1 MLKKLPKIKRK
12 KSALNSLNQLNPC
25 ANNKNII
32 NSKRMKI
39 KHTLLSVL
47 FLVFLVSWDSEDK
60 RVLNIAGDW
69 TVQLDSTDIGLKNGW
84 QNLNFKQPIK
94 LPGTTD
100 DAGIGVPNKLKPS
113 LEKLQMSH
121 LTRKNSYL
129 GAAWYTREITV
140 PKDWKGKQFI
150 LKLERVIWKT
160 TVWIDGKQIETEQ
173 NSLIAPHYFDL
184 THYLIAGKTQRLTIR
199 IDNRKQFDISVDN
212 MAHAYTN
219 ETQIIWNGIIG
230 KMEIEAFDVVRIANV
245 QVNPDIISAKAK
257 LKLTINNASKKTEKG
272 VLNIKAINK
281 KSKVEITALQK
292 AIQIKTGESV
302 VDLDYDMGKDVKLW
316 SEFSPELYE
325 IKAELKVG
333 KNNSQKTVDF
343 GMRHFSKKGSV
354 LTNNDQPVFLRGTLE
369 CDIFPLTG
377 HAPMDKEGWRKVFGA
392 AKNWGLNHLRFHS
405 WCPPEA
411 AFEVADEMGF
421 YLQVELPV
429 WSLKIG
435 EDQKT
440 TDFLYAEAQ
449 HMINEYGNHPSFCM
463 WSMGNELQGDM
474 TVLTKLMNSLKAKD
488 DRHLYTTTSFTFE
501 KEHGVWPEPED
512 DFFITQWTK
521 KGWVRGQGVFN
532 SESPTF
538 NKDYVASV
546 EGMTVPLITHE
557 IGQYAVYPKI
567 DEISKY
573 TGVLEP
579 INFKSVKEDLER
591 KGLIAK
597 AADYTKASGKL
608 AVILYKEEIERAL
621 KTAGISGFQLL
632 DLHDF
637 PGQGTAL
644 VGLLDAF
651 WDSKGLISAEEF
663 RSFSAPVVPLL
674 RFAKATHL
682 NNESF
687 TASLDVSN
695 YSDKNL
701 NNQEIEWSITEGE
714 NVIASGST
722 KANITI
728 GYNHKLLELNESL
741 QKITKASKL
750 TVKVNL
756 KGSEYKNQWNIWVY
770 PQKQKIDYGKVVYTR
785 NPDEAYKL
793 LSAGKTVLLNPDW
806 KKISGIEGKFVP
818 VFWSPVHFPKQ
829 AGTMGVLCNPS
840 HKALA
845 EFPTDMNTDW
855 QWWNLNVNSTTLITD
870 PIIGGKP
877 IVEMVDNFA
886 NNRKLASL
894 FEGSVKSGKLV
905 IASFDLNTDLDN
917 RPVAKQMLVSILKYM
932 NSTSFNPAIIENPEV
947 LKTVLAN
954 QKEKDK
960 EAATSIY

>member
-1 MLKKLPKIKRK
+1 
-12 KSALNSLNQLNPC
+12 
-25 ANNKNII
+25 
-32 NSKRMKI
+32 MKI
-39 KHTLLSVL
+39 KPIITAVLLLL
-47 FLVFLVSWDSEDK
+47 FLSSWDSKDK
-60 RVLNIAGDW
+60 LIMNIAGDW

-84 QNLNFKQPIK
+84 QNMSFKQLMK
-94 LPGTTD
+94 LPGITD
-100 DAGIGVPNKLKPS
+100 DAGLGVPNKLKPS

-140 PKDWKGKQFI
+140 PNNWKGKEFI

-160 TVWIDGKQIETEQ
+160 NVWIDGKEVLGEQ

-184 THYLIAGKTQRLTIR
+184 TKYLTAGKTHRITIR
-199 IDNRKQFDISVDN
+199 VDNRKLFDISVDN

-219 ETQIIWNGIIG
+219 QTQIMWNGIIG
-230 KMEIEAFDVVRIANV
+230 KMEIEAFDAVRIANL
-245 QVNPDIISAKAK
+245 QVKPEISTGSAKVKVTLNNSAK
-257 LKLTINNASKKTEKG
+257 NTKGILSITAVNKKTKIS
-272 VLNIKAINK
+272 VA
-281 KSKVEITALQK
+281 TFQK
-292 AIQIKTGESV
+292 EIQIKTGESIV
-302 VDLDYDMGKDVKLW
+302 EADYNMGKDIKLW

-325 IKAELKVG
+325 LKAELKAG
-333 KNNSQKTVDF
+333 KNNSNASVDF
-343 GMRHFSKKGSV
+343 GMRSFSRKGSV
-354 LTNNDQPVFLRGTLE
+354 LTNNNEPVFLRGTLE
-369 CDIFPLTG
+369 CNIFPLTG
-377 HAPMDKEGWRKVFGA
+377 HPPMDKEGWRKVFGT
-392 AKNWGLNHLRFHS
+392 AKDWGLNHLRFHS
-405 WCPPEA
+405 WCPPQA

-429 WSLKIG
+429 WVLKIG
-435 EDQKT
+435 QDQKT

-449 HMINEYGNHPSFCM
+449 RMIDEYGNHPSFCM

-474 TVLTKLMNSLKAKD
+474 TVLTKLMNSLRAKD

-501 KEHGVWPEPED
+501 KGHGDWPEPED

-538 NKDYVASV
+538 NKDYVTSV
-546 EGMTVPLITHE
+546 EGMTVPLVTHE

-591 KGLIAK
+591 KGLINK

-663 RSFSAPVVPLL
+663 RKFSAPVVPLL
-674 RFAKATHL
+674 RFAKATYT
-682 NNESF
+682 NDEFF
-687 TASLDVSN
+687 TASLDISN
-695 YSDKNL
+695 YSDTVLKD
-701 NNQEIEWSITEGE
+701 QEIEWSINDGNT
-714 NVIASGST
+714 VVASGNT
-722 KANITI
+722 KSAVSI
-728 GYNHKLLELNESL
+728 GYNHKILDINESL
-741 QKITKASKL
+741 QKITKAAKL
-750 TVKVNL
+750 TVTVNL
-756 KGSEYKNQWNIWVY
+756 KGTNYKNQWNIWVY
-770 PQKQKIDYGKVVYTR
+770 PQKQVVDYGKVVYTR
-785 NPDEAYKL
+785 SLDEAYKL
-793 LSAGKTVLLNPDW
+793 LKAGKKVLLNPDW
-806 KKISGIEGKFVP
+806 KKIKGIEGKFVP

-840 HKALA
+840 HKALSD
-845 EFPTDMNTDW
+845 FPTDMNTDW
-855 QWWNLNVNSTTLITD
+855 QWWDLNVNSTTLITD
-870 PIIGGKP
+870 GIEGGSP

-894 FEGSVKSGKLV
+894 FEGSVGSGKLV
-905 IASFDLNTDLDN
+905 IASFDLTTDLDK
-917 RPVAKQMLVSILKYM
+917 RPVAKQMLISILKYM
-932 NSTSFNPAIIENPEV
+932 NSETFKPELIKNPEV
-947 LKTVLAN
+947 LKSILAE
-954 QKEKDK
+954 QKEKGK

>member
-1 MLKKLPKIKRK
+1 
-12 KSALNSLNQLNPC
+12 
-25 ANNKNII
+25 
-32 NSKRMKI
+32 MKI
-39 KHTLLSVL
+39 KYIITSVL
-47 FLVFLVSWDSEDK
+47 FLLSLTSWYSVDEQVID
-60 RVLNIAGDW
+60 IAGDW

-84 QNLNFKQPIK
+84 QNMAFKQLMK

-100 DAGIGVPNKLKPS
+100 DAGLGVANTLKPS
-113 LEKLQMSH
+113 LDKLQMSH

-140 PKDWKGKQFI
+140 PDNWKGEEFI
-150 LKLERVIWKT
+150 LKLERVIWQTK
-160 TVWIDGKQIETEQ
+160 VWIDGKEVETEQ

-184 THYLIAGKTQRLTIR
+184 TKYLTVGKINRITIR
-199 IDNRKQFDISVDN
+199 VDNRKLFDISVDN

-230 KMEIEAFDVVRIANV
+230 KMEIEAFDVIRIANL
-245 QVNPDIISAKAK
+245 QVKPDVSSAKAK
-257 LKLTINNASKKTEKG
+257 LVFTLNNSTKKTAKG
-272 VLNIKAINK
+272 VLTITAVNK
-281 KSKVEITALQK
+281 KSKIAVETLQKEVQVKALQ
-292 AIQIKTGESV
+292 SV
-302 VDLDYDMGKDVKLW
+302 VEVDYDMGKDAKLW

-325 IKAELKVG
+325 LKAELKAG
-333 KNNSQKTVDF
+333 KNKSQTSVDF
-343 GMRHFSKKGSV
+343 GMRKFSKKGSV
-354 LTNNDQPVFLRGTLE
+354 LTINGQPVFLRGTLE

-377 HAPMDKEGWRKVFGA
+377 HTPMEKEGWRKVFGT

-429 WSLKIG
+429 WILKIG

-449 HMINEYGNHPSFCM
+449 RMIDEYGNHPSFCM

-501 KEHGVWPEPED
+501 KEYGVWPEPED

-538 NKDYVASV
+538 DKDYVASV

-567 DEISKY
+567 DEIPKY

-591 KGLIAK
+591 KGLINK
-597 AADYTKASGKL
+597 AADYTQASGKL

-651 WDSKGLISAEEF
+651 WDSKGLITAEEF
-663 RSFSAPVVPLL
+663 RQFSAPVVPLM
-674 RFAKATHL
+674 RFSKATYT
-682 NNESF
+682 NDESF

-695 YSDKNL
+695 YSDNSL
-701 NNQEIEWSITEGE
+701 NDKEIEWSISDD
-714 NVIASGST
+714 NSVMASGSA
-722 KANITI
+722 KATIAI
-728 GYNHKLLELNESL
+728 GYNHKILDLNESL

-750 TVKVNL
+750 TIKINL
-756 KGSEYKNQWNIWVY
+756 KGTNYKNQWNIWVY
-770 PQKQKIDYGKVVYTR
+770 PQKQTIDYGKVVYTR
-785 NPDEAYKL
+785 SLDEAYKL
-793 LSAGKTVLLNPDW
+793 LIAGKKVLLNPDW
-806 KKISGIEGKFVP
+806 KKIKGIEGKFIP

-840 HKALA
+840 NKALVD
-845 EFPTDMNTDW
+845 FPTDMNTDW
-855 QWWNLNVNSTTLITD
+855 QWWDLNVNSTTLITD
-870 PIIGGKP
+870 GIVGGNP

-894 FEGSVKSGKLV
+894 FEGSIGSGKLV
-905 IASFDLNTDLDN
+905 VASFDLATDLDK
-917 RPVAKQMLVSILKYM
+917 RPVAKQMLISILNYM
-932 NSTSFNPAIIENPEV
+932 NGVSFNPEAIKNPEI
-947 LKTVLAN
+947 LKSILGD
-954 QKEKDK
+954 QKEKGK

>member
-1 MLKKLPKIKRK
+1 
-12 KSALNSLNQLNPC
+12 
-25 ANNKNII
+25 
-32 NSKRMKI
+32 MKI
-39 KHTLLSVL
+39 KYIITAVICLL
-47 FLVFLVSWDSEDK
+47 FLSSWDSREKMVID
-60 RVLNIAGDW
+60 IAGEW
-69 TVQLDSTDIGLKNGW
+69 SVQLDSTDSGQKNGW
-84 QNLNFKQPIK
+84 QNMSFKQLMK

-100 DAGIGVPNKLKPS
+100 DAGLGVPNKLKPS

-140 PKDWKGKQFI
+140 PNNWKGKEFI

-160 TVWIDGKQIETEQ
+160 NVWIDGNELPSEQ

-184 THYLIAGKTQRLTIR
+184 TKYITAGKTHRITIR
-199 IDNRKQFDISVDN
+199 VDNRKLFDISVDN
-212 MAHAYTN
+212 MAHSYTN

-230 KMEIEAFDVVRIANV
+230 RMEIEAFDAVRIANL
-245 QVNPDIISAKAK
+245 QVKPEISTGSAKVK
-257 LKLTINNASKKTEKG
+257 VTLNNSSKNTKGILSITAVNKKTKIS
-272 VLNIKAINK
+272 VA
-281 KSKVEITALQK
+281 ALQK
-292 AIQIKTGESV
+292 EIQIKTGESV
-302 VDLDYDMGKDVKLW
+302 VEVDYNMGKDIKLW

-325 IKAELKVG
+325 LKAELKAG
-333 KNNSQKTVDF
+333 KNQSNSSVDF
-343 GMRHFSKKGSV
+343 GMRSFSRKGSV
-354 LTNNDQPVFLRGTLE
+354 LTNNNEPVFLRGTLE

-377 HAPMDKEGWRKVFGA
+377 HPPMDKEGWRKVFGTA
-392 AKNWGLNHLRFHS
+392 RNWGLNHLRFHS
-405 WCPPEA
+405 WCPPQA

-435 EDQKT
+435 QDQKT

-449 HMINEYGNHPSFCM
+449 RMINEYGNHPSFCM

-474 TVLTKLMNSLKAKD
+474 TVLTKLMNSLRAKD

-501 KEHGVWPEPED
+501 KGHGDWPEPED

-546 EGMTVPLITHE
+546 EGMTVPLVTHE

-591 KGLIAK
+591 KGLISK

-663 RSFSAPVVPLL
+663 RQFSAPVVPLL
-674 RFAKATHL
+674 RFAKATYT
-682 NNESF
+682 NDESF
-687 TASLDVSN
+687 TASLDISN
-695 YSDKNL
+695 YSDAVLKD
-701 NNQEIEWSITEGE
+701 QEIEWSINDGNT
-714 NVIASGST
+714 VVASGNT
-722 KANITI
+722 KSAVSI
-728 GYNHKLLELNESL
+728 GYNHKILDINESL
-741 QKITKASKL
+741 QKITKAAKL
-750 TVKVNL
+750 TVTVNL
-756 KGSEYKNQWNIWVY
+756 KGTNYKNQWNIWVY
-770 PQKQKIDYGKVVYTR
+770 PQKQTLDYGKVVYTR
-785 NPDEAYKL
+785 SLDEAYKFL
-793 LSAGKTVLLNPDW
+793 KAGKKVLLNPDW
-806 KKISGIEGKFVP
+806 KKIKGIEGKFVP

-845 EFPTDMNTDW
+845 DFPTDMNTDW
-855 QWWNLNVNSTTLITD
+855 QWWDLNVNSTTLITD
-870 PIIGGKP
+870 GVEGGSP

-894 FEGSVKSGKLV
+894 FEGSVGTGKLV
-905 IASFDLNTDLDN
+905 IASFDLATDLDK
-917 RPVAKQMLVSILKYM
+917 RPVAKQMLISILKYM
-932 NSTSFNPAIIENPEV
+932 NSESFNPEAIKNPDV
-947 LKTVLAN
+947 LKSVLTE
-954 QKEKDK
+954 QKEKGK
-960 EAATSIY
+960 EDAKSIY

>member
-1 MLKKLPKIKRK
+1 
-12 KSALNSLNQLNPC
+12 
-25 ANNKNII
+25 
-32 NSKRMKI
+32 MKI
-39 KHTLLSVL
+39 KHIITSVL
-47 FLVFLVSWDSEDK
+47 LLLFLSSWDSREKTVMD
-60 RVLNIAGDW
+60 IAGEW
-69 TVQLDSTDIGLKNGW
+69 TVQLDSTDIGQKNGW
-84 QNLNFKQPIK
+84 QNMSFKQLIK

-100 DAGIGVPNKLKPS
+100 DAGLGIPNKLKPS

-129 GAAWYTREITV
+129 GAAWYTREISV
-140 PKDWKGKQFI
+140 PKNWKKKELI

-160 TVWIDGKQIETEQ
+160 NVWIDGKEVLGEQ

-184 THYLIAGKTQRLTIR
+184 TKYLTAGKTHRITIR
-199 IDNRKQFDISVDN
+199 VDNRKLFDISVDN

-219 ETQIIWNGIIG
+219 QTQIMWNGIIG
-230 KMEIEAFDVVRIANV
+230 KMEIEAFDAVRIANL
-245 QVNPDIISAKAK
+245 QVKPEISTGIAKVK
-257 LKLTINNASKKTEKG
+257 VVLKNSTKNSKGILSLTAVNKKTKIS
-272 VLNIKAINK
+272 VA
-281 KSKVEITALQK
+281 VLQK
-292 AIQIKTGESV
+292 EIQIKTGESV
-302 VDLDYDMGKDVKLW
+302 VEADYNMGKDVKLW

-325 IKAELKVG
+325 LKAELKAG
-333 KNNSQKTVDF
+333 KNNSNASVDF
-343 GMRHFSKKGSV
+343 GMRSFSKKGSV
-354 LTNNDQPVFLRGTLE
+354 LTINDQPVFLRGTLE
-369 CDIFPLTG
+369 CNIFPLTG
-377 HAPMDKEGWRKVFGA
+377 HPPMDKDGWRKVFGT
-392 AKNWGLNHLRFHS
+392 AKEWGLNHLRFHS
-405 WCPPEA
+405 WCPPQA

-429 WSLKIG
+429 WTLKIG
-435 EDQKT
+435 QDQKT

-449 HMINEYGNHPSFCM
+449 RMINEYGNHPSFCM

-474 TVLTKLMNSLKAKD
+474 TVLTKLMISLRVKD

-501 KEHGVWPEPED
+501 KGHGDWPEPED

-521 KGWVRGQGVFN
+521 KGWVRGQGIFN

-546 EGMTVPLITHE
+546 EGMTVPLVTHE

-591 KGLIAK
+591 KGLISK

-663 RSFSAPVVPLL
+663 RQFSASVVPLL
-674 RFAKATHL
+674 RFPKATFT
-682 NNESF
+682 NDEFF
-687 TASLDVSN
+687 TASLDISN
-695 YSDKNL
+695 YSDSVLKD
-701 NNQEIEWSITEGE
+701 QEIEWSINDGNTI
-714 NVIASGST
+714 VASGNT
-722 KANITI
+722 KSAISI
-728 GYNHKLLELNESL
+728 GYNHKILDINESL
-741 QKITKASKL
+741 QKITKATKL
-750 TVKVNL
+750 TVTVNL
-756 KGSEYKNQWNIWVY
+756 KGTNYKNQWNIWIY
-770 PQKQKIDYGKVVYTR
+770 PQKQNIDYGKVVYTR
-785 NPDEAYKL
+785 SLEEAYKL
-793 LSAGKTVLLNPDW
+793 LKAGKKVLLNPDW
-806 KKISGIEGKFVP
+806 KKIKGIEGKFVP

-845 EFPTDMNTDW
+845 DFPTDINTDW
-855 QWWNLNVNSTTLITD
+855 QWWDLNVNSTTLITD
-870 PIIGGKP
+870 GIEGGSP

-894 FEGSVKSGKLV
+894 FEGTVGSGKLV
-905 IASFDLNTDLDN
+905 IASFDLATNLDK
-917 RPVAKQMLVSILKYM
+917 RPVAKQMLISILKYM
-932 NSTSFNPAIIENPEV
+932 NSESFNPEAIKNSEILKSV
-947 LKTVLAN
+947 LTE
-954 QKEKDK
+954 QKEKGK
-960 EAATSIY
+960 EDAKSIY

>member
-1 MLKKLPKIKRK
+1 
-12 KSALNSLNQLNPC
+12 
-25 ANNKNII
+25 
-32 NSKRMKI
+32 MKI
-39 KHTLLSVL
+39 KYIITSVL
-47 FLVFLVSWDSEDK
+47 FLLSLTSWYSVDEQVID
-60 RVLNIAGDW
+60 IAGDW

-84 QNLNFKQPIK
+84 QNMAFKQLMK

-100 DAGIGVPNKLKPS
+100 DAGLGVANTLKPS
-113 LEKLQMSH
+113 LDKLQMSH

-140 PKDWKGKQFI
+140 PDNWKGEEFI
-150 LKLERVIWKT
+150 LKLERVIWQTK
-160 TVWIDGKQIETEQ
+160 VWIDGKEVETEQ

-184 THYLIAGKTQRLTIR
+184 TKYLTVGKINRITIR
-199 IDNRKQFDISVDN
+199 VDNRKLFDISVDN

-230 KMEIEAFDVVRIANV
+230 KMEIEAFDVIRIANL
-245 QVNPDIISAKAK
+245 QVKPDVSSAKAK
-257 LKLTINNASKKTEKG
+257 LVFTLNNSTKKTAKG
-272 VLNIKAINK
+272 VLTITAVNK
-281 KSKVEITALQK
+281 KSKIAVETLQKEVQVKALQ
-292 AIQIKTGESV
+292 SV
-302 VDLDYDMGKDVKLW
+302 VEVDYDMGKDAKLW

-325 IKAELKVG
+325 LKAELKAG
-333 KNNSQKTVDF
+333 KNKSQTSVDF
-343 GMRHFSKKGSV
+343 GMRKFSKKGSV
-354 LTNNDQPVFLRGTLE
+354 LTINGQPVFLRGTLE

-377 HAPMDKEGWRKVFGA
+377 HAPMEKEGWRKVFGT

-429 WSLKIG
+429 WILKIG

-449 HMINEYGNHPSFCM
+449 RMIDEYGNHPSFCM

-501 KEHGVWPEPED
+501 KEYGVWPEPED

-538 NKDYVASV
+538 DKDYVASV

-567 DEISKY
+567 DEIPKY

-591 KGLIAK
+591 KGLINK
-597 AADYTKASGKL
+597 AADYTQASGKL

-651 WDSKGLISAEEF
+651 WDSKGLITAEEF
-663 RSFSAPVVPLL
+663 RQFSAPVVPLM
-674 RFAKATHL
+674 RFSKATYT
-682 NNESF
+682 NDESF

-695 YSDKNL
+695 YSDNSL
-701 NNQEIEWSITEGE
+701 NDKEIEWSISDD
-714 NVIASGST
+714 NSVMASGSA
-722 KANITI
+722 KATIAI
-728 GYNHKLLELNESL
+728 GYNHKILDLNESL

-750 TVKVNL
+750 TIKINL
-756 KGSEYKNQWNIWVY
+756 KGTNYKNQWNIWVY
-770 PQKQKIDYGKVVYTR
+770 PQKQTIDYGKVVYTR
-785 NPDEAYKL
+785 SLDEAYKL
-793 LSAGKTVLLNPDW
+793 LIAGKKVLLNPDW
-806 KKISGIEGKFVP
+806 KKIKGIEGKFIP

-840 HKALA
+840 NKALVD
-845 EFPTDMNTDW
+845 FPTDMNTDW
-855 QWWNLNVNSTTLITD
+855 QWWDLNVNSTTLITD
-870 PIIGGKP
+870 GIVGGNP

-894 FEGSVKSGKLV
+894 FEGSIGSGKLV
-905 IASFDLNTDLDN
+905 VASFDLATDLDK
-917 RPVAKQMLVSILKYM
+917 RPVAKQMLISILNYM
-932 NSTSFNPAIIENPEV
+932 NGVSFNPEAIKNPEI
-947 LKTVLAN
+947 LKSILVD
-954 QKEKDK
+954 QKEKGK

>member
-1 MLKKLPKIKRK
+1 MKI
-12 KSALNSLNQLNPC
+12 
-25 ANNKNII
+25 KNII
-32 NSKRMKI
+32 
-39 KHTLLSVL
+39 TALLL
-47 FLVFLVSWDSEDK
+47 LIFLSSWDSREKTVMD
-60 RVLNIAGDW
+60 ISGEW
-69 TVQLDSTDIGLKNGW
+69 TVQLDSTDSGLKNGW
-84 QNLNFKQPIK
+84 QNMSFKQLMK

-100 DAGIGVPNKLKPS
+100 DAGLGVPNKLKLG

-129 GAAWYTREITV
+129 GAAWYSREISV
-140 PKDWKGKQFI
+140 PNNWKGKEFI

-160 TVWIDGKQIETEQ
+160 NVWIDGNELPAEQ

-184 THYLIAGKTQRLTIR
+184 TKYLTAGKTHRITIR
-199 IDNRKQFDISVDN
+199 VDNRKLFDISVDN

-230 KMEIEAFDVVRIANV
+230 KMEIEAFDAVRIANV
-245 QVNPDIISAKAK
+245 QVKPEISTGTAKVKVTLNNSTKSTKGILSITAVNKKTKISVAK
-257 LKLTINNASKKTEKG
+257 L
-272 VLNIKAINK
+272 
-281 KSKVEITALQK
+281 QK
-292 AIQIKTGESV
+292 EIQIKTGESIV
-302 VDLDYDMGKDVKLW
+302 EADYNMGKDLKLW

-325 IKAELKVG
+325 LKTELKAG
-333 KNNSQKTVDF
+333 KNNSEASVDF
-343 GMRHFSKKGSV
+343 GMRSFSRKGSV
-354 LTNNDQPVFLRGTLE
+354 LTINEQPVFLRGTLE

-377 HAPMDKEGWRKVFGA
+377 HPPMDKEGWRKVFGT
-392 AKNWGLNHLRFHS
+392 AKDWGLNHLRFHS
-405 WCPPEA
+405 WCPPQA

-435 EDQKT
+435 QDQKT

-449 HMINEYGNHPSFCM
+449 RMINEYGNHPSFCM

-474 TVLTKLMNSLKAKD
+474 TVLTKLMNSLRAKD

-501 KEHGVWPEPED
+501 KGHGDWPEPED

-546 EGMTVPLITHE
+546 EGMTVPLVTHE

-591 KGLIAK
+591 KGLISK

-651 WDSKGLISAEEF
+651 WDSKGLISAEDF
-663 RSFSAPVVPLL
+663 RQFSAPVVPLL
-674 RFAKATHL
+674 RFSKAAYT
-682 NNESF
+682 NDESF
-687 TASLDVSN
+687 TASLDISN
-695 YSDKNL
+695 YSDAVLKD
-701 NNQEIEWSITEGE
+701 QEIEWSINDGNT
-714 NVIASGST
+714 VVASGNT
-722 KANITI
+722 KAVVSI
-728 GYNHKLLELNESL
+728 GYNHKLLDVNETL
-741 QKITKASKL
+741 QKIIKATKL
-750 TVKVNL
+750 TVTVNL
-756 KGSEYKNQWNIWVY
+756 KGTNYKNQWNIWVY
-770 PQKQKIDYGKVVYTR
+770 PQKQVIDYGKVVYTR
-785 NPDEAYKL
+785 SLDEAYKL
-793 LSAGKTVLLNPDW
+793 LKAGKKVLLNPDW
-806 KKISGIEGKFVP
+806 KKIKGIEGKFVP

-829 AGTMGVLCNPS
+829 AGTMGMLCNPS

-845 EFPTDMNTDW
+845 DFPTDMNTDW
-855 QWWNLNVNSTTLITD
+855 QWWDLNVNSTTLITD
-870 PIIGGKP
+870 AIEGGNP

-894 FEGSVKSGKLV
+894 FEGSVGTGKLV
-905 IASFDLNTDLDN
+905 IASFDLAADLDK
-917 RPVAKQMLVSILKYM
+917 RPVAKQMLISILKYM
-932 NSTSFNPAIIENPEV
+932 NSESFNPIAIKNPEILKSV
-947 LKTVLAN
+947 LTE
-954 QKEKDK
+954 QKQKGK
-960 EAATSIY
+960 EDAKSIY

>member
-1 MLKKLPKIKRK
+1 MQIKY
-12 KSALNSLNQLNPC
+12 
-25 ANNKNII
+25 II
-32 NSKRMKI
+32 
-39 KHTLLSVL
+39 TAFCCLFFLS
-47 FLVFLVSWDSEDK
+47 SWDSRDK
-60 RVLNIAGDW
+60 WVMNIAGEW
-69 TVQLDSTDIGLKNGW
+69 TVQLDSTNSGLKNGW
-84 QNLNFKQPIK
+84 QNMNFKQLMK

-129 GAAWYTREITV
+129 GAAWYTREITI
-140 PKDWKGKQFI
+140 PKDWKGKELI

-160 TVWIDGKQIETEQ
+160 NVWIDGKELQAEQ

-184 THYLIAGKTQRLTIR
+184 SKYLTAGKTHRLTIR
-199 IDNRKQFDISVDN
+199 IDNRKLFDISVDN

-230 KMEIEAFDVVRIANV
+230 KMEIEAFDAIKIANL
-245 QVNPDIISAKAK
+245 QVKPEISTGKAK
-257 LKLTINNASKKTEKG
+257 VKVVLANNTKKTTKG
-272 VLNIKAINK
+272 VLSITAVNK
-281 KSKVEITALQK
+281 KSNVAVGTIEKE
-292 AIQIKTGESV
+292 IQIKTGESAV
-302 VDLDYDMGKDVKLW
+302 EVDYDMGKNVKLW
-316 SEFSPELYE
+316 SEFSPEVYE
-325 IKAELKVG
+325 LKAELKAG
-333 KNNSQKTVDF
+333 KNTSNASEDF
-343 GMRHFSKKGSV
+343 GMRSFSRKGAV
-354 LTNNDQPVFLRGTLE
+354 LTINNQPVFLRGTLE

-377 HAPMDKEGWRKVFGA
+377 HAPMDKDGWRKVFGT
-392 AKNWGLNHLRFHS
+392 AKDWGLNHLRFHS

-429 WSLKIG
+429 WVLKIG
-435 EDQKT
+435 QDQKT

-449 HMINEYGNHPSFCM
+449 RMINEYGNHPSFCM

-474 TVLTKLMNSLKAKD
+474 TVLTKLMNSLRAQD
-488 DRHLYTTTSFTFE
+488 NRHLYTTTSFTFE
-501 KEHGVWPEPED
+501 KGHGDWPEPED

-546 EGMTVPLITHE
+546 EGMTVPLVTHE

-567 DEISKY
+567 DEIAKY

-591 KGLIAK
+591 KGLISK
-597 AADYTKASGKL
+597 ASQYTEASGKL

-651 WDSKGLISAEEF
+651 WDSKGLISASDF
-663 RSFSAPVVPLL
+663 RQFSAPVVPLL
-674 RFAKATHL
+674 RFPKATYT
-682 NNESF
+682 NNEYF

-695 YSDKNL
+695 YSDSLL
-701 NNQEIEWSITEGE
+701 NNQEIEWAINEGTT
-714 NVIASGST
+714 VVASGST
-722 KANITI
+722 KVAVAI
-728 GYNHKLLELNESL
+728 GYNHNVLDINTSL
-741 QKITKASKL
+741 QKINKASKL

-756 KGSEYKNQWNIWVY
+756 KGTNYKNQWNIWVY
-770 PQKQKIDYGKVVYTR
+770 PQKQTVDYGQVVYTR
-785 NPDEAYKL
+785 SLDEAYKL
-793 LSAGKTVLLNPDW
+793 LNAGKKVLLNPDW
-806 KKISGIEGKFVP
+806 KKIKGIEGKFVP
-818 VFWSPVHFPKQ
+818 VFWSPIHFPKQ

-840 HKALA
+840 HQALKD
-845 EFPTDMNTDW
+845 FPTDMNTDW
-855 QWWNLNVNSTTLITD
+855 QWWDLNVNSTTLIMD
-870 PIIGGKP
+870 GVEGGNP

-886 NNRKLASL
+886 NNRKLAAL

-905 IASFDLNTDLDN
+905 IAAFDLTTDLEK
-917 RPVAKQMLVSILKYM
+917 RPVAKQMLLSILKYM
-932 NSTSFNPAIIENPEV
+932 NSAEFNPGPIKNPEF
-947 LKTVLAN
+947 LKSVLAV
-954 QKEKDK
+954 QQEKGKEG
-960 EAATSIY
+960 ATSIY

>member
-1 MLKKLPKIKRK
+1 
-12 KSALNSLNQLNPC
+12 
-25 ANNKNII
+25 
-32 NSKRMKI
+32 MKI
-39 KHTLLSVL
+39 KPIITAVLL
-47 FLVFLVSWDSEDK
+47 FLFLTSWDSDDK
-60 RVLNIAGDW
+60 KVMNIAGDW
-69 TVQLDSTDIGLKNGW
+69 TVQLDSADIGQKNGW
-84 QNLNFKQPIK
+84 QNMSFKQLIK

-100 DAGIGVPNKLKPS
+100 DAGLGVANTLKPS

-121 LTRKNSYL
+121 LTRKHSYL

-140 PKDWKGKQFI
+140 PDNWKGKEFI

-160 TVWIDGKQIETEQ
+160 NVWIDGKEVQGEQ

-184 THYLIAGKTQRLTIR
+184 SQYLTAGKTHRITIR
-199 IDNRKQFDISVDN
+199 VDNRKLFDISVDN

-230 KMEIEAFDVVRIANV
+230 KMEIEAFDAIHITNL
-245 QVNPDIISAKAK
+245 QVKPDI
-257 LKLTINNASKKTEKG
+257 NASSTKVKVTLNNSTKNAKGILSITAVNKKTKIS
-272 VLNIKAINK
+272 VA
-281 KSKVEITALQK
+281 ALQK
-292 AIQIKTGESV
+292 EIQIKTGESFV
-302 VDLDYDMGKDVKLW
+302 EVDYNMGKDVKLW

-325 IKAELKVG
+325 LTTELKAG
-333 KNNSQKTVDF
+333 KNISNTSVDF
-343 GMRHFSKKGSV
+343 GMRNFSRKGSV
-354 LTNNDQPVFLRGTLE
+354 LTINRQPVFLRGTLE

-377 HAPMDKEGWRKVFGA
+377 HAPMDKEGWRKVFGM

-429 WSLKIG
+429 WVLKIG

-449 HMINEYGNHPSFCM
+449 RMINEYGNHPSFCM

-474 TVLTKLMNSLKAKD
+474 TVLTKLMNSLRVQD

-501 KEHGVWPEPED
+501 KGHGDWPESDD

-538 NKDYVASV
+538 NKDYAASV
-546 EGMTVPLITHE
+546 EGMTVPLVTHE

-567 DEISKY
+567 DEIAKY

-579 INFKSVKEDLER
+579 INFMSVKEDLER
-591 KGLIAK
+591 KGLINK

-608 AVILYKEEIERAL
+608 AVLLYKEEIERAL

-651 WDSKGLISAEEF
+651 WDSKGLITAEDF
-663 RSFSAPVVPLL
+663 RQFSAPVVPLI
-674 RFAKATHL
+674 RFNKATYL

-695 YSDKNL
+695 YSDAVLKD
-701 NNQEIEWSITEGE
+701 QEIEWSITDS
-714 NVIASGST
+714 NTIVASGSLKT
-722 KANITI
+722 TISI

-741 QKITKASKL
+741 QKITEATKL
-750 TVKVNL
+750 TINVYL
-756 KGSEYKNQWNIWVY
+756 KGTAYHNQWNIWVY
-770 PQKQKIDYGKVVYTR
+770 PEKQTIDYGQVVYTK
-785 NPDEAYKL
+785 NLDEAYKL
-793 LSAGKTVLLNPDW
+793 LNAGKKVLLNPDW
-806 KKISGIEGKFVP
+806 KKIKGIEGKFVP
-818 VFWSPVHFPKQ
+818 VFWSPIHFPKQ
-829 AGTMGVLCNPS
+829 AGTMGVLCDPS
-840 HKALA
+840 NKALA
-845 EFPTDMNTDW
+845 DFPTDMNTDW
-855 QWWNLNVNSTTLITD
+855 QWWDLNVNSTTMITD
-870 PIIGGKP
+870 EIEGGNP

-886 NNRKLASL
+886 NNRRLASL
-894 FEGSVKSGKLV
+894 FEGSVQSGKLV
-905 IASFDLNTDLDN
+905 IASFDLATDLDK
-917 RPVAKQMLVSILKYM
+917 RPVAKQMLISILKYM
-932 NSTSFNPAIIENPEV
+932 NSSSFNPEAIKNPEI
-947 LKTVLAN
+947 LKSILAD
-954 QKEKDK
+954 QKEKRK
-960 EAATSIY
+960 EGAKSIY

>member
-1 MLKKLPKIKRK
+1 
-12 KSALNSLNQLNPC
+12 
-25 ANNKNII
+25 
-32 NSKRMKI
+32 MKI
-39 KHTLLSVL
+39 KYIITAVLCLL
-47 FLVFLVSWDSEDK
+47 FLSSWDSREKMIID
-60 RVLNIAGDW
+60 IAGEW
-69 TVQLDSTDIGLKNGW
+69 TVQLDSTDSGLKNGW
-84 QNLNFKQPIK
+84 QNMSFKQLMK

-100 DAGIGVPNKLKPS
+100 DAGLGVPNKLKPS

-140 PKDWKGKQFI
+140 PNNWKGKEFI

-160 TVWIDGKQIETEQ
+160 NVWIDGNELPSEQ

-184 THYLIAGKTQRLTIR
+184 TRYLTAGKTHRITIR
-199 IDNRKQFDISVDN
+199 VDNRKLFDISVDN
-212 MAHAYTN
+212 MAHSYTN

-230 KMEIEAFDVVRIANV
+230 KMEIEAFDAVRIVNL
-245 QVNPDIISAKAK
+245 QVKPEISTGSAKVKVTLNNSAK
-257 LKLTINNASKKTEKG
+257 NTKGILSITAVNKKT
-272 VLNIKAINK
+272 
-281 KSKVEITALQK
+281 KSSVASIQK
-292 AIQIKTGESV
+292 EIQIKTGESTV
-302 VDLDYDMGKDVKLW
+302 EVDYNMGKDIKLW

-325 IKAELKVG
+325 LKAELKAG
-333 KNNSQKTVDF
+333 KNQSNSSVDF
-343 GMRHFSKKGSV
+343 GMRSFSRKGSV
-354 LTNNDQPVFLRGTLE
+354 LTNNNEPVFLRGTLE

-377 HAPMDKEGWRKVFGA
+377 HPPMDKEGWRKVFGTA
-392 AKNWGLNHLRFHS
+392 RNWGLNHLRFHS
-405 WCPPEA
+405 WCPPQA

-435 EDQKT
+435 QDQKA

-449 HMINEYGNHPSFCM
+449 RMINEYGNHPSFCM

-474 TVLTKLMNSLKAKD
+474 TVLTKLMNSLRAQD

-501 KEHGVWPEPED
+501 KGHGDWPEPED

-546 EGMTVPLITHE
+546 EGMTVPLVTHE

-591 KGLIAK
+591 KGLINK

-663 RSFSAPVVPLL
+663 RQFSAPVVPLM
-674 RFAKATHL
+674 RFAKATYT
-682 NNESF
+682 NDESF
-687 TASLDVSN
+687 TASLDISN
-695 YSDKNL
+695 YSDAVLKD
-701 NNQEIEWSITEGE
+701 QEIEWSINDGNTA
-714 NVIASGST
+714 VASGNT
-722 KANITI
+722 KSAVSI
-728 GYNHKLLELNESL
+728 GYNHKILDINESL
-741 QKITKASKL
+741 QKITKATKL
-750 TVKVNL
+750 TVTVNL
-756 KGSEYKNQWNIWVY
+756 KGTNYKNQWNIWVY
-770 PQKQKIDYGKVVYTR
+770 PQKQVIDYGKVLYTR
-785 NPDEAYKL
+785 SLDEAYKL
-793 LSAGKTVLLNPDW
+793 LKAGKKVLLNPDW
-806 KKISGIEGKFVP
+806 KKIKGIEGKFVP

-845 EFPTDMNTDW
+845 DFPTDMNTDW
-855 QWWNLNVNSTTLITD
+855 QWWDLNVNSTTLITD
-870 PIIGGKP
+870 GVEGGSP

-894 FEGSVKSGKLV
+894 FEGSVGSGKLV
-905 IASFDLNTDLDN
+905 IASFDLATDLDK
-917 RPVAKQMLVSILKYM
+917 RPVAKQMLISILKYM
-932 NSTSFNPAIIENPEV
+932 NSESFNPEAIKNPEILKSV
-947 LKTVLAN
+947 LTE
-954 QKEKDK
+954 QKEKGK
-960 EAATSIY
+960 EDAKSIY

>member
-1 MLKKLPKIKRK
+1 
-12 KSALNSLNQLNPC
+12 
-25 ANNKNII
+25 
-32 NSKRMKI
+32 MKI
-39 KHTLLSVL
+39 KHIITAVLLL
-47 FLVFLVSWDSEDK
+47 IFLSSWDSREKTVMD
-60 RVLNIAGDW
+60 ISGEW
-69 TVQLDSTDIGLKNGW
+69 TVQLDSTDSGLKNGW
-84 QNLNFKQPIK
+84 QNMSFKQLMK

-100 DAGIGVPNKLKPS
+100 DAGLGVPSKLKPS

-129 GAAWYTREITV
+129 GTAWYSREISV
-140 PKDWKGKQFI
+140 PNNWKGKEFI

-160 TVWIDGKQIETEQ
+160 NVWIDGNELPAEQ
-173 NSLIAPHYFDL
+173 NSLIAPHYYDL
-184 THYLIAGKTQRLTIR
+184 TKYLTAGKTHRITIR
-199 IDNRKQFDISVDN
+199 VDNRKLFDISVDN
-212 MAHAYTN
+212 MAHSYTN

-230 KMEIEAFDVVRIANV
+230 KIEIEAFDAVRIVNV
-245 QVNPDIISAKAK
+245 QVKPEISTGTAKVKVTLNNSAKNTKGILSITAV
-257 LKLTINNASKKTEKG
+257 NKKTK
-272 VLNIKAINK
+272 I
-281 KSKVEITALQK
+281 STATLQK
-292 AIQIKTGESV
+292 EIQIKTGESIV
-302 VDLDYDMGKDVKLW
+302 EADYNMGKDVKLW

-325 IKAELKVG
+325 LKAELKAG
-333 KNNSQKTVDF
+333 KNNSEASVDF
-343 GMRHFSKKGSV
+343 GMRSFSRKGSV
-354 LTNNDQPVFLRGTLE
+354 LTINEQPVFLRGTLE

-377 HAPMDKEGWRKVFGA
+377 HPPMDKEGWRKVFGT
-392 AKNWGLNHLRFHS
+392 AKDWGLNHLRFHS
-405 WCPPEA
+405 WCPPQA

-435 EDQKT
+435 QDQKT

-449 HMINEYGNHPSFCM
+449 RMINEYGNHPSFCM

-474 TVLTKLMNSLKAKD
+474 TVLTKLMNSLRAKD
-488 DRHLYTTTSFTFE
+488 DRRLYTTTSFTFE
-501 KEHGVWPEPED
+501 KGHGDWPEPED

-546 EGMTVPLITHE
+546 EGMTVPLVTHE

-591 KGLIAK
+591 KGLINK

-651 WDSKGLISAEEF
+651 WDSKGLISAEDF
-663 RSFSAPVVPLL
+663 RQFSAPVVPLL
-674 RFAKATHL
+674 RFSKAAYT
-682 NNESF
+682 NDESF
-687 TASLDVSN
+687 TASLDISN
-695 YSDKNL
+695 YSDAVL
-701 NNQEIEWSITEGE
+701 NNQEIEWSINDGNT
-714 NVIASGST
+714 VVASGNT
-722 KANITI
+722 KAVVSI
-728 GYNHKLLELNESL
+728 GYNHKILDVNESL
-741 QKITKASKL
+741 QKITKATKL
-750 TVKVNL
+750 TVTVNL
-756 KGSEYKNQWNIWVY
+756 KGTSYKNQWNIWVY
-770 PQKQKIDYGKVVYTR
+770 PQKQVIDYGKVVYTR
-785 NPDEAYKL
+785 SLEEAYKL
-793 LSAGKTVLLNPDW
+793 LKAGKKVLLNPDW
-806 KKISGIEGKFVP
+806 KKIKGIEGKFVP

-829 AGTMGVLCNPS
+829 AGTMGMLCNSS

-845 EFPTDMNTDW
+845 DFPTDMNTDW
-855 QWWNLNVNSTTLITD
+855 QWWDLNVNSTTLIID
-870 PIIGGKP
+870 GIEGGSP

-894 FEGSVKSGKLV
+894 FEGSVGSGKLV
-905 IASFDLNTDLDN
+905 IASFDLAADLDK
-917 RPVAKQMLVSILKYM
+917 RPVAKQMLISILKYM
-932 NSTSFNPAIIENPEV
+932 NSELFNPAAIKNPEV
-947 LKTVLAN
+947 LKTVLTE
-954 QKEKDK
+954 QKEKGK
-960 EAATSIY
+960 EDAKSIY

>member
-1 MLKKLPKIKRK
+1 MQIKYIVT
-12 KSALNSLNQLNPC
+12 S
-25 ANNKNII
+25 
-32 NSKRMKI
+32 
-39 KHTLLSVL
+39 
-47 FLVFLVSWDSEDK
+47 VFLLFFLSSWNSGDK
-60 RVLNIAGDW
+60 KVINIDGDW
-69 TVQLDSTDIGLKNGW
+69 TVALDSTDIGLKNGW
-84 QNLNFKQPIK
+84 QNTAFKQSMK

-100 DAGIGVPNKLKPS
+100 DAGLGVPNKLKPS
-113 LEKLQMSH
+113 IEKPQMSH

-129 GAAWYTREITV
+129 GAAWYSREITI
-140 PKDWKGKQFI
+140 PKNWKGKEML
-150 LKLERVIWKT
+150 LKLERVLWKT
-160 TVWIDGKQIETEQ
+160 NVWIDGKELGTEQ

-184 THYLIAGKTQRLTIR
+184 SKYLIAGKTHRITIR
-199 IDNRKQFDISVDN
+199 IDNRKLFDISVDN

-219 ETQIIWNGIIG
+219 HTQIIWNGVIG
-230 KMEIEAFDVVRIANV
+230 KMEIEAFDAVRISNLQIKPEISSGTA
-245 QVNPDIISAKAK
+245 QVKLALNNNTNKIAKGI
-257 LKLTINNASKKTEKG
+257 LKITA
-272 VLNIKAINK
+272 VNK
-281 KSKVEITALQK
+281 KSNIPVATLQK
-292 AIQIKTGESV
+292 DIQVKMGQSV
-302 VDLDYDMGKDVKLW
+302 IEVDYNMGKDVKLW

-325 IKAELKVG
+325 LKAELNAA
-333 KNNSQKTVDF
+333 KNTSTISADF
-343 GMRHFSKKGSV
+343 GMRSFSKKGSV
-354 LTNNDQPVFLRGTLE
+354 LTINNRPVFLRGTLE

-377 HAPMDKEGWRKVFGA
+377 YAPMDKEGWRKVFGT

-405 WCPPEA
+405 WCPPQA

-429 WSLKIG
+429 WVLKIG

-449 HMINEYGNHPSFCM
+449 RMIDEYGNHPSFCM

-474 TVLTKLMNSLKAKD
+474 TVLTKLMNSLKAQD
-488 DRHLYTTTSFTFE
+488 ARHLYTTTSFTFE
-501 KEHGVWPEPED
+501 NGHGKWPEPED

-521 KGWVRGQGVFN
+521 QGWVRGQGVFN
-532 SESPTF
+532 SESPNF

-546 EGMTVPLITHE
+546 EGMTVPLVTHE

-573 TGVLEP
+573 TGVLDP

-591 KGLIAK
+591 KGLINK
-597 AADYTKASGKL
+597 AADYTQASGKL

-663 RSFSAPVVPLL
+663 RAFSAPVVPLM
-674 RFAKATHL
+674 RFAKATYT

-687 TASLDVSN
+687 TASLDISN
-695 YSDKNL
+695 YAESNL
-701 NNQEIEWSITEGE
+701 NNQEIEWSISDGNTL
-714 NVIASGST
+714 IASGNT
-722 KANITI
+722 KATIAI
-728 GYNHKLLELNESL
+728 GYNHKVLDLNESL

-756 KGSEYKNQWNIWVY
+756 KGTSYKNQWNIWVY
-770 PQKQKIDYGKVVYTR
+770 PQKQTIDYGKVVYTR
-785 NPDEAYKL
+785 NLDEAYKL
-793 LSAGKTVLLNPDW
+793 LNAGKKVLLNPDW
-806 KKISGIEGKFVP
+806 KKIKGIEGKFVP

-840 HKALA
+840 HKALDH
-845 EFPTDMNTDW
+845 FPTDMNTDW
-855 QWWNLNVNSTTLITD
+855 QWWDLNVNSTTLIMD
-870 PIIGGKP
+870 SVVGGNP

-894 FEGSVKSGKLV
+894 FEGSVGTGKLM
-905 IASFDLNTDLDN
+905 IASFDLSTDLEK
-917 RPVAKQMLVSILKYM
+917 RPVAKQMLISILDYM
-932 NSTSFNPAIIENPEV
+932 NSSSFNPDTIKNPDA
-947 LKTVLAN
+947 LKLILKEE
-954 QKEKDK
+954 KEKAK
-960 EAATSIY
+960 EGATSIY

>member
-1 MLKKLPKIKRK
+1 
-12 KSALNSLNQLNPC
+12 
-25 ANNKNII
+25 
-32 NSKRMKI
+32 MKI
-39 KHTLLSVL
+39 KPIITALLCLL
-47 FLVFLVSWDSEDK
+47 FLSSWDSREKTVMD
-60 RVLNIAGDW
+60 ISGEW
-69 TVQLDSTDIGLKNGW
+69 TVQLDSTDSGLKNGW
-84 QNLNFKQPIK
+84 QNMSFKQLMK

-100 DAGIGVPNKLKPS
+100 DAGLGVPNKLKPS

-129 GAAWYTREITV
+129 GAAWYTREISV
-140 PKDWKGKQFI
+140 PNNWKGKEFI

-160 TVWIDGKQIETEQ
+160 NVWIDGQEVAGEQ

-184 THYLIAGKTQRLTIR
+184 TKYLTAGKTHRITIR
-199 IDNRKQFDISVDN
+199 VDNRKQFDISVDN
-212 MAHAYTN
+212 MAHSYTN

-230 KMEIEAFDVVRIANV
+230 RMEIEAFDAVRIANL
-245 QVNPDIISAKAK
+245 QVKPEISTGIAKVKVVLNNNAKNTKGILSITVVNKKTTISAE
-257 LKLTINNASKKTEKG
+257 T
-272 VLNIKAINK
+272 
-281 KSKVEITALQK
+281 LQRE
-292 AIQIKTGESV
+292 IQIKTGESAV
-302 VDLDYDMGKDVKLW
+302 EADYNMGKDIKLW

-325 IKAELKVG
+325 LKAELKAG
-333 KNNSQKTVDF
+333 KNQSNFSVDF
-343 GMRHFSKKGSV
+343 GMRSFSRKGSV
-354 LTNNDQPVFLRGTLE
+354 LSINEQPVFLRGTLE

-377 HAPMDKEGWRKVFGA
+377 HPPMDKEGWRKVFGTA
-392 AKNWGLNHLRFHS
+392 RNWGLNHLRFHS
-405 WCPPEA
+405 WCPPQA

-435 EDQKT
+435 QDQKT

-449 HMINEYGNHPSFCM
+449 RMIDEYGNHPSFCM

-501 KEHGVWPEPED
+501 KGHGDWPELED

-538 NKDYVASV
+538 NKDYAASV
-546 EGMTVPLITHE
+546 EGMTVPLVTHE

-591 KGLIAK
+591 KGLINK

-651 WDSKGLISAEEF
+651 WDSKGLISPEEF
-663 RSFSAPVVPLL
+663 RQFSAPVVPLL
-674 RFAKATHL
+674 RFAKATYT
-682 NNESF
+682 NDESF
-687 TASLDVSN
+687 TASLDISN
-695 YSDKNL
+695 YSDAVLKD
-701 NNQEIEWSITEGE
+701 QEVEWSINDGNT
-714 NVIASGST
+714 VVASGST
-722 KANITI
+722 KYAVSI
-728 GYNHKLLELNESL
+728 GYNHKILDINESL
-741 QKITKASKL
+741 QKITKAAKL
-750 TVKVNL
+750 TVTVNL
-756 KGSEYKNQWNIWVY
+756 KGTNYKNQWNIWVY
-770 PQKQKIDYGKVVYTR
+770 PQQQAVDYGKVAYTR
-785 NPDEAYKL
+785 NLDEAYKL
-793 LSAGKTVLLNPDW
+793 LKAGKKVLLNPDW
-806 KKISGIEGKFVP
+806 KKIKGIEGKFVP

-829 AGTMGVLCNPS
+829 AGTMGVLCDPS

-845 EFPTDMNTDW
+845 NFPTDMNTDW
-855 QWWNLNVNSTTLITD
+855 QWWDLNVNSTTLIMDTVV
-870 PIIGGKP
+870 GGNP

-894 FEGSVKSGKLV
+894 FEGSIGSGKLV
-905 IASFDLNTDLDN
+905 IASFDLAADLEK
-917 RPVAKQMLVSILKYM
+917 RPAAKQLLISILKYM
-932 NSTSFNPAIIENPEV
+932 NSESFNPEVIKNPEILKSV
-947 LKTVLAN
+947 LTE
-954 QKEKDK
+954 QKEKGK
-960 EAATSIY
+960 EDAKSIY

>member
-1 MLKKLPKIKRK
+1 
-12 KSALNSLNQLNPC
+12 
-25 ANNKNII
+25 
-32 NSKRMKI
+32 MKI
-39 KHTLLSVL
+39 KHIITSVL
-47 FLVFLVSWDSEDK
+47 FLLFLSSWDSREKMIMD
-60 RVLNIAGDW
+60 IAGEW
-69 TVQLDSTDIGLKNGW
+69 TVQLDSTDSGLKNGW
-84 QNLNFKQPIK
+84 QNMSFKQLMK

-100 DAGIGVPNKLKPS
+100 DAGLGVPNKLKPS

-129 GAAWYTREITV
+129 GAAWYTREITM
-140 PKDWKGKQFI
+140 PNNWKGKEFI

-160 TVWIDGKQIETEQ
+160 NVWIDGKEVLGEQ

-184 THYLIAGKTQRLTIR
+184 TKYLTAGKTHRITIR
-199 IDNRKQFDISVDN
+199 VDNRKLFDISVDN

-219 ETQIIWNGIIG
+219 QTQIIWNGIIG
-230 KMEIEAFDVVRIANV
+230 RMEIEAFDAVRIANL
-245 QVNPDIISAKAK
+245 QVKPEISTGSAKVKVTLNNSAK
-257 LKLTINNASKKTEKG
+257 NTKGILSITAVNKKTKIS
-272 VLNIKAINK
+272 VA
-281 KSKVEITALQK
+281 TFQK
-292 AIQIKTGESV
+292 EIQIKTGESIV
-302 VDLDYDMGKDVKLW
+302 EADYNMGKDIKLW

-325 IKAELKVG
+325 LKAELKAG
-333 KNNSQKTVDF
+333 KNNSNASVDF
-343 GMRHFSKKGSV
+343 GMRSFSRKGSV
-354 LTNNDQPVFLRGTLE
+354 LTINDQPVFLRGTLE
-369 CDIFPLTG
+369 CNIFPLTG
-377 HAPMDKEGWRKVFGA
+377 HPPMDKEGWRKVFGI
-392 AKNWGLNHLRFHS
+392 AKDWGLNHLRFHS
-405 WCPPEA
+405 WCPPQA

-429 WSLKIG
+429 WVLKIG
-435 EDQKT
+435 QDQKT

-449 HMINEYGNHPSFCM
+449 RMIDEYGNHPSFCM

-474 TVLTKLMNSLKAKD
+474 TVLTKLMKSLRAKD

-501 KEHGVWPEPED
+501 KGHGDWPEPED

-538 NKDYVASV
+538 NKDYVTSV
-546 EGMTVPLITHE
+546 EGMTVPLVTHE

-591 KGLIAK
+591 KGLINK

-663 RSFSAPVVPLL
+663 RQFSAPVVPLL
-674 RFAKATHL
+674 RFAKATYT
-682 NNESF
+682 NDEFF
-687 TASLDVSN
+687 TASLDISN
-695 YSDKNL
+695 YSDTVLKD
-701 NNQEIEWSITEGE
+701 QEIEWSINDG
-714 NVIASGST
+714 NIVVASGNT
-722 KANITI
+722 KSAVSI
-728 GYNHKLLELNESL
+728 GYNHKILDINESL
-741 QKITKASKL
+741 QKITKAAKL
-750 TVKVNL
+750 TVTVNL
-756 KGSEYKNQWNIWVY
+756 KGTNYKNQWNIWVY
-770 PQKQKIDYGKVVYTR
+770 PQKQVVDYGKVVYTR
-785 NPDEAYKL
+785 SLDEAYKL
-793 LSAGKTVLLNPDW
+793 LKAGKKVLLNPDW
-806 KKISGIEGKFVP
+806 KKIKGIEGKFVP

-845 EFPTDMNTDW
+845 DFPTDMNTDW
-855 QWWNLNVNSTTLITD
+855 QWWDLNVNSTTLITD
-870 PIIGGKP
+870 GIEGGSP

-886 NNRKLASL
+886 NNRKLVSL
-894 FEGSVKSGKLV
+894 FEGSVGSGKLV
-905 IASFDLNTDLDN
+905 IASFDLATDLDK
-917 RPVAKQMLVSILKYM
+917 RPVAKQMLISILKYM
-932 NSTSFNPAIIENPEV
+932 NSESFNPQVIKNPEILKSV
-947 LKTVLAN
+947 LTE
-954 QKEKDK
+954 QKEKGK
-960 EAATSIY
+960 EDAKSIY

>member
-1 MLKKLPKIKRK
+1 
-12 KSALNSLNQLNPC
+12 
-25 ANNKNII
+25 
-32 NSKRMKI
+32 MKI
-39 KHTLLSVL
+39 KHIITSVL
-47 FLVFLVSWDSEDK
+47 FLLFLSSWDSKEK
-60 RVLNIAGDW
+60 MVLDIAGEW
-69 TVQLDSTDIGLKNGW
+69 TVQLDSTDSGLKNGW
-84 QNLNFKQPIK
+84 QNMSFKQLMK

-100 DAGIGVPNKLKPS
+100 DAGLGVPNKLKPS

-140 PKDWKGKQFI
+140 PNNWKGKEFI

-160 TVWIDGKQIETEQ
+160 NVWIDGNELPAEQ

-184 THYLIAGKTQRLTIR
+184 TKYLTAGKIHRITIR
-199 IDNRKQFDISVDN
+199 VDNRKLFDISVDN
-212 MAHAYTN
+212 MAHSYTN

-230 KMEIEAFDVVRIANV
+230 RIEIEAFDAVRIANL
-245 QVNPDIISAKAK
+245 QVKSEVSTGIAKVKVTLDNSAKNTKGILSITAV
-257 LKLTINNASKKTEKG
+257 NKKTK
-272 VLNIKAINK
+272 IA
-281 KSKVEITALQK
+281 VEALQK
-292 AIQIKTGESV
+292 EIQIKTGESIV
-302 VDLDYDMGKDVKLW
+302 ETDYNMGKDIKLW

-325 IKAELKVG
+325 LKAELKAG
-333 KNNSQKTVDF
+333 KNESNASVDF
-343 GMRHFSKKGSV
+343 GMRSFSRKGSV
-354 LTNNDQPVFLRGTLE
+354 LTNNNEPVFLRGTLE

-377 HAPMDKEGWRKVFGA
+377 HPPMDKEGWRKVFGTA
-392 AKNWGLNHLRFHS
+392 RNWGLNHLRFHS
-405 WCPPEA
+405 WCPPQA

-435 EDQKT
+435 QDQKA

-449 HMINEYGNHPSFCM
+449 RMINEYGNHPSFCM

-474 TVLTKLMNSLKAKD
+474 TVLTKLMNSLRAKD

-501 KEHGVWPEPED
+501 KGHGDWPEPED

-538 NKDYVASV
+538 NKDYAASV
-546 EGMTVPLITHE
+546 EGMTVPLVTHE

-591 KGLIAK
+591 KGLISK

-651 WDSKGLISAEEF
+651 WDSKGLISPEEF
-663 RSFSAPVVPLL
+663 RQFSAPVVPLL
-674 RFAKATHL
+674 RFAKATYT
-682 NNESF
+682 NDESF
-687 TASLDVSN
+687 TASLDISN
-695 YSDKNL
+695 YSDAVLKD
-701 NNQEIEWSITEGE
+701 QEIEWSINDG
-714 NVIASGST
+714 NIVVASGST
-722 KANITI
+722 KSAVSI
-728 GYNHKLLELNESL
+728 GYNHKILDINESL
-741 QKITKASKL
+741 QKITKAAKL
-750 TVKVNL
+750 TVTVNL
-756 KGSEYKNQWNIWVY
+756 KGTNYKNQWNIWVY
-770 PQKQKIDYGKVVYTR
+770 PQQQSVDYGKVVYTR
-785 NPDEAYKL
+785 SLDEAYKL
-793 LSAGKTVLLNPDW
+793 LKKGKKVLLNPDW
-806 KKISGIEGKFVP
+806 KKIKGIEGKFVP

-845 EFPTDMNTDW
+845 DFPTDMNTDW
-855 QWWNLNVNSTTLITD
+855 QWWDLNVNSTTLITD
-870 PIIGGKP
+870 GIEGGNP

-894 FEGSVKSGKLV
+894 FEGSIGSGKLV
-905 IASFDLNTDLDN
+905 IASFDLTTDLDKC
-917 RPVAKQMLVSILKYM
+917 PVAKQMLISILKYM
-932 NSTSFNPAIIENPEV
+932 NSESFNPAPIKNPEIIKSV
-947 LKTVLAN
+947 LTE
-954 QKEKDK
+954 QKEKGK
-960 EAATSIY
+960 EDAKSIY

>member
-1 MLKKLPKIKRK
+1 
-12 KSALNSLNQLNPC
+12 
-25 ANNKNII
+25 
-32 NSKRMKI
+32 MKI
-39 KHTLLSVL
+39 KHIITAVLL
-47 FLVFLVSWDSEDK
+47 LVFLSSWNSGDK
-60 RVLNIAGDW
+60 LIMNISGDW

-84 QNLNFKQPIK
+84 QNMTFKQLMK

-100 DAGIGVPNKLKPS
+100 DAGLGVANKIKPS
-113 LEKLQMSH
+113 LEKLQMKH
-121 LTRKNSYL
+121 LTRKHSYL
-129 GAAWYTREITV
+129 GAAWYTREISV
-140 PKDWKGKQFI
+140 PNNWKGKEFI

-160 TVWIDGKQIETEQ
+160 NVWIDGKEVETEQ

-184 THYLIAGKTQRLTIR
+184 SKYLTAGKTHRITIR
-199 IDNRKQFDISVDN
+199 VDNRKLFDISVDN

-230 KMEIEAFDVVRIANV
+230 KMEIEAFDAVRIANL
-245 QVNPDIISAKAK
+245 QVKPEVSSGKVKLAFTLNNNTAKTA
-257 LKLTINNASKKTEKG
+257 KG
-272 VLNIKAINK
+272 VLIITAVNK
-281 KSKVEITALQK
+281 KSKIAVEALQK
-292 AIQIKTGESV
+292 EIQIKAGESV
-302 VDLDYDMGKDVKLW
+302 VEVDYNMGKDVKLW

-325 IKAELKVG
+325 LKAELKTRKSV
-333 KNNSQKTVDF
+333 SQISADF
-343 GMRHFSKKGSV
+343 GMRSFSKKGSV
-354 LTNNDQPVFLRGTLE
+354 LTINGQPVFLRGTLE

-377 HAPMDKEGWRKVFGA
+377 HAPMDKEGWQKVFGA
-392 AKNWGLNHLRFHS
+392 AKDWGLNHLRFHS

-429 WSLKIG
+429 WTLKIG
-435 EDQKT
+435 EDPKT
-440 TDFLYAEAQ
+440 TDFLYAEAER
-449 HMINEYGNHPSFCM
+449 MIAEYGNHPSFCM

-501 KEHGVWPEPED
+501 KGHGDWPEPED

-573 TGVLEP
+573 TGVLDP

-591 KGLIAK
+591 KGLISK
-597 AADYTKASGKL
+597 ATDYTKASGKL

-637 PGQGTAL
+637 PGQGTAV

-663 RSFSAPVVPLL
+663 REFSAPVVPLM
-674 RFAKATHL
+674 RFPKATFT

-695 YSDKNL
+695 YSDSSL
-701 NNQEIEWSITEGE
+701 NNQEIEWSVSDDDS
-714 NVIASGST
+714 VIASGST
-722 KANITI
+722 KAAIAI
-728 GYNHKLLELNESL
+728 GYNHKILDLNESL

-750 TVKVNL
+750 TIKVNL
-756 KGSEYKNQWNIWVY
+756 KGTSYRNQWNIWVY
-770 PQKQKIDYGKVVYTR
+770 PQKQTIDYGKVVYTR
-785 NPDEAYKL
+785 NLDEAYKL
-793 LSAGKTVLLNPDW
+793 LKEGKKVLLNPEW
-806 KKISGIEGKFVP
+806 KKIKGIEGKFVP

-845 EFPTDMNTDW
+845 DFPTDMNTDW
-855 QWWNLNVNSTTLITD
+855 QWWDLNVNSTTLIID
-870 PIIGGKP
+870 VIVGGSPII
-877 IVEMVDNFA
+877 EMVDNFA

-894 FEGSVKSGKLV
+894 FEGSVGSGKLV
-905 IASFDLNTDLDN
+905 IASFDLASDLDK
-917 RPVAKQMLVSILKYM
+917 RPVAKQMLISILNYM
-932 NSTSFNPAIIENPEV
+932 NSESFNPAVIKNPEV
-947 LKTVLAN
+947 LKSILEE
-954 QKEKDK
+954 QKEKGK
-960 EAATSIY
+960 EGATSIY

>member
-1 MLKKLPKIKRK
+1 
-12 KSALNSLNQLNPC
+12 
-25 ANNKNII
+25 
-32 NSKRMKI
+32 MKI
-39 KHTLLSVL
+39 KHIITAVLCLL
-47 FLVFLVSWDSEDK
+47 FLSSWDSREKTVMD
-60 RVLNIAGDW
+60 ISGEW

-84 QNLNFKQPIK
+84 QNMSFKQLMK

-100 DAGIGVPNKLKPS
+100 DAGLGVPNKLKPS

-129 GAAWYTREITV
+129 GAAWYTREILV
-140 PKDWKGKQFI
+140 PKDWKGKEFI

-160 TVWIDGKQIETEQ
+160 NVWIDGNELPSEQ

-184 THYLIAGKTQRLTIR
+184 TKYLTAGKTHRITIR
-199 IDNRKQFDISVDN
+199 VDNRKQFDISVDN

-219 ETQIIWNGIIG
+219 ETQIMWNGIIG
-230 KMEIEAFDVVRIANV
+230 KIEIEAFDAVRIANLQIKPEISTGTAKV
-245 QVNPDIISAKAK
+245 KVTLNNSAKNTKGILSITAV
-257 LKLTINNASKKTEKG
+257 NKKTTIPTE
-272 VLNIKAINK
+272 
-281 KSKVEITALQK
+281 TLQRE
-292 AIQIKTGESV
+292 IQIKAGQSV
-302 VDLDYDMGKDVKLW
+302 VEVDYNMGKDIKLW

-325 IKAELKVG
+325 LKTELKAG
-333 KNNSQKTVDF
+333 KNQSDSSVDF
-343 GMRHFSKKGSV
+343 GMRSFSKKGSV
-354 LTNNDQPVFLRGTLE
+354 LTINEQPVFLRGTLE
-369 CDIFPLTG
+369 CNIFPLTG
-377 HAPMDKEGWRKVFGA
+377 HPPMDKEGWRKVFGT
-392 AKNWGLNHLRFHS
+392 AKEWGLNHLRFHS
-405 WCPPEA
+405 WCPPQA

-435 EDQKT
+435 QDQKA

-449 HMINEYGNHPSFCM
+449 RMIDEYGNHPSFCM

-474 TVLTKLMNSLKAKD
+474 TVLTKLMNSLSAKD

-501 KEHGVWPEPED
+501 KGHGDWPEPAD

-546 EGMTVPLITHE
+546 EGMTVPLVTHE

-591 KGLIAK
+591 KGLISK

-651 WDSKGLISAEEF
+651 WDSKGLITAEEF
-663 RSFSAPVVPLL
+663 RQFSAPVVPLL
-674 RFAKATHL
+674 RFLKATYT

-687 TASLDVSN
+687 TASLDISN
-695 YSDKNL
+695 YSDAVLKD
-701 NNQEIEWSITEGE
+701 QEIEWCISDGNT
-714 NVIASGST
+714 VVASGST
-722 KANITI
+722 KAVISI
-728 GYNHKLLELNESL
+728 GYNHKILDINESL
-741 QKITKASKL
+741 QKITKAAKL
-750 TVKVNL
+750 TVTVNL
-756 KGSEYKNQWNIWVY
+756 KGTNYKNQWNIWVY
-770 PQKQKIDYGKVVYTR
+770 PQQQPVDYGKVVYTR
-785 NPDEAYKL
+785 SLDEACKL
-793 LSAGKTVLLNPDW
+793 LKAGKKVLLNPDW
-806 KKISGIEGKFVP
+806 KKIKGIEGKFVP

-829 AGTMGVLCNPS
+829 AGSMGVLCDPS

-845 EFPTDMNTDW
+845 DFPTDMNTDW
-855 QWWNLNVNSTTLITD
+855 QWWDLNVNSTTLITD
-870 PIIGGKP
+870 RIEGGNP

-894 FEGSVKSGKLV
+894 FEGSIGTGKLI
-905 IASFDLNTDLDN
+905 IASFDLATDLDK
-917 RPVAKQMLVSILKYM
+917 RPVAKQMLISILNYM
-932 NSTSFNPAIIENPEV
+932 NGTFFNPQEIKNPEI
-947 LKTVLAN
+947 LKTVLTE
-954 QKEKDK
+954 QKEKGK
-960 EAATSIY
+960 EDAKSIY

>member
-1 MLKKLPKIKRK
+1 M
-12 KSALNSLNQLNPC
+12 Q
-25 ANNKNII
+25 
-32 NSKRMKI
+32 I
-39 KHTLLSVL
+39 KHIVISVL
-47 FLVFLVSWDSEDK
+47 LLLFLSSWGSGDSDDK
-60 RVLNIAGDW
+60 TILNIAGDW
-69 TVQLDSTDIGLKNGW
+69 TVQLDSTDTGLKNGW
-84 QNLNFKQPIK
+84 NNSSFNQTIK

-100 DAGIGVPNKLKPS
+100 DAGLGIANKLKPS

-129 GAAWYTREITV
+129 GAAWYTREITI
-140 PKDWKGKQFI
+140 PKNWKGKEFI

-160 TVWIDGKQIETEQ
+160 NVWIDGKELQAEQ

-184 THYLIAGKTQRLTIR
+184 SKYLVAGKTHRLTIR
-199 IDNRKQFDISVDN
+199 IDNRKLFDISVDN

-230 KMEIEAFDVVRIANV
+230 KMEIEAFDAVRIANL
-245 QVNPDIISAKAK
+245 QVTPDIAKSEAK
-257 LKLTINNASKKTEKG
+257 VKFRLNNNSKKATKG
-272 VLNIKAINK
+272 VLSITAINK
-281 KSKVEITALQK
+281 KSNVAVETLK
-292 AIQIKTGESV
+292 KEIQIKAGESV
-302 VDLDYDMGKDVKLW
+302 VDVDYNMGKDAKLW

-325 IKAELKVG
+325 LKAELKAG
-333 KNNSQKTVDF
+333 KNTSNTAVDF
-343 GMRHFSKKGSV
+343 GMRKFARKGSV
-354 LTNNDQPVFLRGTLE
+354 LTINDQPVFLRGTLE

-377 HAPMDKEGWRKVFGA
+377 HSPMDKEGWRKVFGT

-429 WSLKIG
+429 WVLKIG

-449 HMINEYGNHPSFCM
+449 RMIDEYGNHPSFCM

-488 DRHLYTTTSFTFE
+488 NRHLYTTTSFTFE
-501 KEHGVWPEPED
+501 KGHGDWPESDD

-591 KGLIAK
+591 KGLINK
-597 AADYTKASGKL
+597 ASDYTKASGKL

-651 WDSKGLISAEEF
+651 WDSKGLISAEDF
-663 RSFSAPVVPLL
+663 RQFSAPVVPLL
-674 RFAKATHL
+674 RFSKATYL
-682 NNESF
+682 NNEPF

-695 YSDKNL
+695 YSQNDLKD
-701 NNQEIEWSITEGE
+701 QEIEWSISEG
-714 NVIASGST
+714 NTVLISGN
-722 KANITI
+722 KKVTI
-728 GYNHKLLELNESL
+728 NLGYNSKLFDLNENL
-741 QKITKASKL
+741 QKITKATKL
-750 TVKVNL
+750 TVQVSL
-756 KGSEYKNQWNIWVY
+756 KGTSYKNQWNIWVY
-770 PQKQKIDYGKVVYTR
+770 PQKQTIDYGQVVYTR
-785 NPDEAYKL
+785 NLDEAYKL
-793 LSAGKTVLLNPDW
+793 LNAGKKVLLNPDW
-806 KKISGIEGKFVP
+806 KKIKGIEGKFVP
-818 VFWSPVHFPKQ
+818 VFWSPIHFPKQ
-829 AGTMGVLCNPS
+829 AGTMGVFCNPS
-840 HKALA
+840 HQALA
-845 EFPTDMNTDW
+845 DFPTDMNTDW
-855 QWWNLNVNSTTLITD
+855 QWWDLNVNSTTLITD
-870 PIIGGKP
+870 SIAGGKP

-905 IASFDLNTDLDN
+905 IASFDLNTDLEK
-917 RPVAKQMLVSILKYM
+917 RPVAKQMLISILKYM
-932 NSTSFNPAIIENPEV
+932 NSTSFNPEVINNPEV
-947 LKTVLAN
+947 LKTILAEE
-954 QKEKDK
+954 KEKAK
-960 EAATSIY
+960 EGAKSIY

>member
-1 MLKKLPKIKRK
+1 MKNNSMQIKYIVT
-12 KSALNSLNQLNPC
+12 S
-25 ANNKNII
+25 
-32 NSKRMKI
+32 
-39 KHTLLSVL
+39 
-47 FLVFLVSWDSEDK
+47 VFLLFFLSSWNSGDK
-60 RVLNIAGDW
+60 KVINIAGDW
-69 TVQLDSTDIGLKNGW
+69 TVALDSTDIGLKNGW
-84 QNLNFKQPIK
+84 QNTAFKQSMK

-100 DAGIGVPNKLKPS
+100 DAGLGVPNKLKPS
-113 LEKLQMSH
+113 IEKPQMSH

-129 GAAWYTREITV
+129 GAAWYSREITI
-140 PKDWKGKQFI
+140 PKNWKGKEML
-150 LKLERVIWKT
+150 LKLERVLWKT
-160 TVWIDGKQIETEQ
+160 NVWIDGKELGTEQ

-184 THYLIAGKTQRLTIR
+184 SKYLIAGKTHRITIR
-199 IDNRKQFDISVDN
+199 IDNRKLFDISVDN

-219 ETQIIWNGIIG
+219 HTQIIWNGVIG
-230 KMEIEAFDVVRIANV
+230 KMEIEAFDAVRISNLQIKPEISSGTA
-245 QVNPDIISAKAK
+245 QVKLALNNNTNKIAKGI
-257 LKLTINNASKKTEKG
+257 LKITA
-272 VLNIKAINK
+272 VNK
-281 KSKVEITALQK
+281 KSNIPVATLQK
-292 AIQIKTGESV
+292 DIQVKMGQSV
-302 VDLDYDMGKDVKLW
+302 IEVDYNMGKDVKLW

-325 IKAELKVG
+325 LKAELNAA
-333 KNNSQKTVDF
+333 KNTSTISADF
-343 GMRHFSKKGSV
+343 GMRSFSKKGSV
-354 LTNNDQPVFLRGTLE
+354 LTINNRPVFLRGTLE

-377 HAPMDKEGWRKVFGA
+377 YAPMDKEGWRKVFGT

-405 WCPPEA
+405 WCPPQA

-429 WSLKIG
+429 WVLKIG

-449 HMINEYGNHPSFCM
+449 RMIDEYGNHPSFCM

-474 TVLTKLMNSLKAKD
+474 TVLTKLMNSLKAQD
-488 DRHLYTTTSFTFE
+488 ARHLYTTTSFTFE
-501 KEHGVWPEPED
+501 NGHGKWPEPED

-521 KGWVRGQGVFN
+521 QGWVRGQGVFN
-532 SESPTF
+532 SESPNF

-546 EGMTVPLITHE
+546 EGMTVPLVTHE

-573 TGVLEP
+573 TGVLDP

-591 KGLIAK
+591 KGLINK
-597 AADYTKASGKL
+597 AADYTQASGKL

-663 RSFSAPVVPLL
+663 RAFSAPVVPLM
-674 RFAKATHL
+674 RFAKATYT

-687 TASLDVSN
+687 TASLDISN
-695 YSDKNL
+695 YAESNL
-701 NNQEIEWSITEGE
+701 NNQEIEWSISDGNTL
-714 NVIASGST
+714 IASGNT
-722 KANITI
+722 KATIAI
-728 GYNHKLLELNESL
+728 GYNHKVLDLNESL

-756 KGSEYKNQWNIWVY
+756 KGTSYKNQWNIWVY
-770 PQKQKIDYGKVVYTR
+770 PQKQTIDYGKVVYTR
-785 NPDEAYKL
+785 NLDEAYKL
-793 LSAGKTVLLNPDW
+793 LNAGKKVLLNPDW
-806 KKISGIEGKFVP
+806 KKIKGIEGKFVP

-840 HKALA
+840 HKALDH
-845 EFPTDMNTDW
+845 FPTDMNTDW
-855 QWWNLNVNSTTLITD
+855 QWWDLNVNSTTLIMD
-870 PIIGGKP
+870 SVVGGNP

-894 FEGSVKSGKLV
+894 FEGSVGTGKLM
-905 IASFDLNTDLDN
+905 IASFDLSTDLEK
-917 RPVAKQMLVSILKYM
+917 RPVAKQMLISILDYM
-932 NSTSFNPAIIENPEV
+932 NSSSFNPDTIKNPDA
-947 LKTVLAN
+947 LKLILKEE
-954 QKEKDK
+954 KEKAK
-960 EAATSIY
+960 EGATSIY

>member
-1 MLKKLPKIKRK
+1 MKNNSMQIKYIVT
-12 KSALNSLNQLNPC
+12 S
-25 ANNKNII
+25 
-32 NSKRMKI
+32 
-39 KHTLLSVL
+39 
-47 FLVFLVSWDSEDK
+47 VFLLFFLSSWNSGDK
-60 RVLNIAGDW
+60 KVINIAGDW
-69 TVQLDSTDIGLKNGW
+69 TVALDSTDIGLKNGW
-84 QNLNFKQPIK
+84 QNTAFKQSMK

-100 DAGIGVPNKLKPS
+100 DAGLGVPNKLKPS
-113 LEKLQMSH
+113 IEKPQMSH

-129 GAAWYTREITV
+129 GAAWYSREITI
-140 PKDWKGKQFI
+140 PKNWKGKEML
-150 LKLERVIWKT
+150 LKLERVLWKT
-160 TVWIDGKQIETEQ
+160 NVWIDGKELGTEQ

-184 THYLIAGKTQRLTIR
+184 SKYLIAGKTHRITIR
-199 IDNRKQFDISVDN
+199 IDNRKLFDISVDN

-219 ETQIIWNGIIG
+219 HTQIIWNGVIG
-230 KMEIEAFDVVRIANV
+230 KMEIEAFDAVRISNLQIKPEISSGTA
-245 QVNPDIISAKAK
+245 QVKLALNNNTNKIAKGI
-257 LKLTINNASKKTEKG
+257 LKITA
-272 VLNIKAINK
+272 VNK
-281 KSKVEITALQK
+281 KSNIPVATLQK
-292 AIQIKTGESV
+292 DIQVKMGQSV
-302 VDLDYDMGKDVKLW
+302 IEVDYNMGKDVKLW

-325 IKAELKVG
+325 LKAELNAA
-333 KNNSQKTVDF
+333 KNTSTISADF
-343 GMRHFSKKGSV
+343 GMRSFSKKGSV
-354 LTNNDQPVFLRGTLE
+354 LTINNRPVFLRGTLE

-377 HAPMDKEGWRKVFGA
+377 YAPMDKEGWRKVFGT

-405 WCPPEA
+405 WCPPQA

-429 WSLKIG
+429 WVLKIG

-449 HMINEYGNHPSFCM
+449 RMIDEYGNHPSFCM

-474 TVLTKLMNSLKAKD
+474 TVLTKLMNSLKAQD
-488 DRHLYTTTSFTFE
+488 ARHLYTTTSFTFE
-501 KEHGVWPEPED
+501 NGHGKWPEPED

-521 KGWVRGQGVFN
+521 QGWVRGQGVFN
-532 SESPTF
+532 SESPNF

-546 EGMTVPLITHE
+546 EGMTVPLVTHE

-573 TGVLEP
+573 TGVLDP

-591 KGLIAK
+591 KGLINK
-597 AADYTKASGKL
+597 AADYTQASGKL

-663 RSFSAPVVPLL
+663 RAFSAPVVPLM
-674 RFAKATHL
+674 RFAKATYT

-687 TASLDVSN
+687 TASLDISN
-695 YSDKNL
+695 YAESNL
-701 NNQEIEWSITEGE
+701 NNQEIEWSISDGNT
-714 NVIASGST
+714 VIASGNT
-722 KANITI
+722 KATIAI
-728 GYNHKLLELNESL
+728 GYNHKVLDLNESL

-756 KGSEYKNQWNIWVY
+756 KGTSYKNQWNIWVY
-770 PQKQKIDYGKVVYTR
+770 PQQQTIDYGKVVYTR
-785 NPDEAYKL
+785 NLDEAYKL
-793 LSAGKTVLLNPDW
+793 LNAGKKVLLNPDW
-806 KKISGIEGKFVP
+806 KKIKGIEGKFVP

-840 HKALA
+840 HKALDH
-845 EFPTDMNTDW
+845 FPTDMNTDW
-855 QWWNLNVNSTTLITD
+855 QWWDLNVNSTTLIMD
-870 PIIGGKP
+870 SVVGGNP

-894 FEGSVKSGKLV
+894 FEGSVGTGKLM
-905 IASFDLNTDLDN
+905 IASFDLSTDLEK
-917 RPVAKQMLVSILKYM
+917 RPVAKQMLISILDYM
-932 NSTSFNPAIIENPEV
+932 NSSSFNPDTIKNPDA
-947 LKTVLAN
+947 LKLILKEE
-954 QKEKDK
+954 KEKAK
-960 EAATSIY
+960 EGATSIY

>member
-1 MLKKLPKIKRK
+1 MQIKHIVI
-12 KSALNSLNQLNPC
+12 SAL
-25 ANNKNII
+25 
-32 NSKRMKI
+32 
-39 KHTLLSVL
+39 LLL
-47 FLVFLVSWDSEDK
+47 FLSSWNIDDK
-60 RVLNIAGDW
+60 PVLNIAGDW
-69 TVQLDSTDIGLKNGW
+69 TVQLDSTDIGLKSGW
-84 QNLNFKQPIK
+84 QNQSFTQLMK

-129 GAAWYTREITV
+129 GAAWYTREISV
-140 PKDWKGKQFI
+140 PKDWKGKELI

-160 TVWIDGKQIETEQ
+160 NVWIDGIEVDTEQ
-173 NSLIAPHYFDL
+173 NSLIAPHYFNLSKYL
-184 THYLIAGKTQRLTIR
+184 TAGKTHRITIR
-199 IDNRKQFDISVDN
+199 VDNRKLFDISVDN

-230 KMEIEAFDVVRIANV
+230 KMEIEAFDAFRIANL
-245 QVNPDIISAKAK
+245 QVNPDIKESKAK
-257 LKLTINNASKKTEKG
+257 LAITINNNSKNTEKG
-272 VLNIKAINK
+272 VLTITAINK
-281 KSKVEITALQK
+281 KSKVAVESLKKEIQLK
-292 AIQIKTGESV
+292 AGQSV
-302 VDLDYDMGKDVKLW
+302 VELDYNMGKDVKLW

-325 IKAELKVG
+325 LKAELKT
-333 KNNSQKTVDF
+333 KKSESQIAVDF
-343 GMRHFSKKGSV
+343 GMRSFSKKGSV
-354 LTNNDQPVFLRGTLE
+354 LTINDQPVFLRGTLE

-377 HAPMDKEGWRKVFGA
+377 HAPMDKEGWKKVFGT

-405 WCPPEA
+405 WCPPQA

-429 WSLKIG
+429 WILKIG

-449 HMINEYGNHPSFCM
+449 RMIDEYGNHPSFCM

-488 DRHLYTTTSFTFE
+488 SRHLYTTTSFTFE

-538 NKDYVASV
+538 NKDYVTSV

-651 WDSKGLISAEEF
+651 WDNKGLISAEEF
-663 RSFSAPVVPLL
+663 RQFSAPVVPLL
-674 RFAKATHL
+674 RFSKATYTNDEL
-682 NNESF
+682 F
-687 TASLDVSN
+687 MASLDVSN
-695 YSDKNL
+695 YSETNL
-701 NNQEIEWSITEGE
+701 TEQEIEWSISDNAT
-714 NVIASGST
+714 VIASGT
-722 KANITI
+722 AKATI
-728 GYNHKLLELNESL
+728 ALGYNHKILDLNENL

-750 TVKVNL
+750 TIKVNL
-756 KGSEYKNQWNIWVY
+756 KGTNYKNQWNIWVY
-770 PQKQKIDYGKVVYTR
+770 PNKQTIDYGKVVYTR
-785 NPDEAYKL
+785 NLDEAYKQL
-793 LSAGKTVLLNPDW
+793 KAGKKVLLNPDW
-806 KKISGIEGKFVP
+806 KKLKGIEGKFVP

-829 AGTMGVLCNPS
+829 AGTMGVLCNPAD
-840 HKALA
+840 KALA
-845 EFPTDMNTDW
+845 DFPTDMNTDW
-855 QWWNLNVNSTTLITD
+855 QWWDLNVNSTTLITD
-870 PIIGGKP
+870 NILGGKP

-894 FEGSVKSGKLV
+894 YEGSIKSGKLV
-905 IASFDLNTDLDN
+905 IASFDLTTDLEK
-917 RPVAKQMLVSILKYM
+917 RPVAKQMLISILAYM
-932 NSTSFNPAIIENPEV
+932 NSKAFNPEAIKNPEV
-947 LKTVLAN
+947 LKTILAED
-954 QKEKDK
+954 KEKAK
-960 EAATSIY
+960 EGAKSIY

>member
-1 MLKKLPKIKRK
+1 
-12 KSALNSLNQLNPC
+12 
-25 ANNKNII
+25 
-32 NSKRMKI
+32 MKI
-39 KHTLLSVL
+39 KPIITAVLLLL
-47 FLVFLVSWDSEDK
+47 FLSSWDSKDK
-60 RVLNIAGDW
+60 LIMSIAGDW
-69 TVQLDSTDIGLKNGW
+69 VVQLDSTDIGLKNGW
-84 QNLNFKQPIK
+84 QNMSFKQLIK

-100 DAGIGVPNKLKPS
+100 DAGLGTASKLKPA

-121 LTRKNSYL
+121 LTRKHSYL
-129 GAAWYTREITV
+129 GAAWYTREITI
-140 PKDWKGKQFI
+140 PDNWKGKELI

-160 TVWIDGKQIETEQ
+160 NVWIDGKELQGEQ

-184 THYLIAGKTQRLTIR
+184 SKYLTAGKTHRITIR
-199 IDNRKQFDISVDN
+199 VDNRKLFDISVDN

-219 ETQIIWNGIIG
+219 QTQIMWNGIIG
-230 KMEIEAFDVVRIANV
+230 KMEIEAFDAVRIANL
-245 QVNPDIISAKAK
+245 QVKPEISTGIAKV
-257 LKLTINNASKKTEKG
+257 KLTLNNNAKNTKG
-272 VLNIKAINK
+272 VLRITAVNK
-281 KSKVEITALQK
+281 KSKISVATFQK
-292 AIQIKTGESV
+292 EIQIKTGESIV
-302 VDLDYDMGKDVKLW
+302 EADYNMGKDIKLW

-325 IKAELKVG
+325 LKAELKTG
-333 KNNSQKTVDF
+333 KNNSNASVDF
-343 GMRHFSKKGSV
+343 GMRNFSRKGSV
-354 LTNNDQPVFLRGTLE
+354 LTNNNEPVFLRGTLE
-369 CDIFPLTG
+369 CNIFPLTG
-377 HAPMDKEGWRKVFGA
+377 HPPMDKEGWRKVFGT
-392 AKNWGLNHLRFHS
+392 AKDWGLNHLRFHS
-405 WCPPEA
+405 WCPPQA

-429 WSLKIG
+429 WVLKIG
-435 EDQKT
+435 QDQKT

-449 HMINEYGNHPSFCM
+449 RMIDEYGNHPSFCM

-474 TVLTKLMNSLKAKD
+474 TVLTKLMNSLRAKD

-501 KEHGVWPEPED
+501 KGHGDWPEPED

-538 NKDYVASV
+538 NKDYVTSV
-546 EGMTVPLITHE
+546 EGMTVPLVTHE

-591 KGLIAK
+591 KGLINK

-663 RSFSAPVVPLL
+663 RKFSAPVVPLL
-674 RFAKATHL
+674 RFAKATYT
-682 NNESF
+682 NDEFF
-687 TASLDVSN
+687 TASLDISN
-695 YSDKNL
+695 YSDTVLKD
-701 NNQEIEWSITEGE
+701 QEIEWSINDGNT
-714 NVIASGST
+714 VVASGNT
-722 KANITI
+722 KSAVSI
-728 GYNHKLLELNESL
+728 GYNHKILDINESL
-741 QKITKASKL
+741 QKITKAAKL
-750 TVKVNL
+750 TVTVNL
-756 KGSEYKNQWNIWVY
+756 KGTNYKNQWNIWVY
-770 PQKQKIDYGKVVYTR
+770 PQKQVVDYGKVVYTR
-785 NPDEAYKL
+785 SLDEAYKL
-793 LSAGKTVLLNPDW
+793 LKAGKKVLLNPDW
-806 KKISGIEGKFVP
+806 KKIKGIEGKFVP

-845 EFPTDMNTDW
+845 DFPTDMNTDW
-855 QWWNLNVNSTTLITD
+855 QWWDLNVNSTTLITD
-870 PIIGGKP
+870 GTEGGSP

-894 FEGSVKSGKLV
+894 FEGSVGLGKLV
-905 IASFDLNTDLDN
+905 IASFDLTTDLDK
-917 RPVAKQMLVSILKYM
+917 RPVAKQMLISILKYM
-932 NSTSFNPAIIENPEV
+932 NSETFKPELIKNPEV
-947 LKTVLAN
+947 LKSILAE
-954 QKEKDK
+954 QKEKGK

>member
-1 MLKKLPKIKRK
+1 
-12 KSALNSLNQLNPC
+12 
-25 ANNKNII
+25 
-32 NSKRMKI
+32 MKI
-39 KHTLLSVL
+39 KHIITSVL
-47 FLVFLVSWDSEDK
+47 LLLFLSSWDSREKTVMD
-60 RVLNIAGDW
+60 IAGEW
-69 TVQLDSTDIGLKNGW
+69 TVQLDSTDSGLKNGW
-84 QNLNFKQPIK
+84 QNMSFKQLMK

-100 DAGIGVPNKLKPS
+100 DAGLGVPNKLKPS

-129 GAAWYTREITV
+129 GAAWYTREISV
-140 PKDWKGKQFI
+140 PKNWKGKEFI

-160 TVWIDGKQIETEQ
+160 NVWIDGNELPAEQ
-173 NSLIAPHYFDL
+173 NSLIAPHYYDL
-184 THYLIAGKTQRLTIR
+184 TKYLTAGKTHRITIR
-199 IDNRKQFDISVDN
+199 VDNRKLFDISVDN

-230 KMEIEAFDVVRIANV
+230 KMEIEAFDAVRIANL
-245 QVNPDIISAKAK
+245 QVKPEISTGTAKVKVTLNNSAKNTKGILSITAVNKKTKISAA
-257 LKLTINNASKKTEKG
+257 T
-272 VLNIKAINK
+272 
-281 KSKVEITALQK
+281 LQK
-292 AIQIKTGESV
+292 EIQIKTGESIV
-302 VDLDYDMGKDVKLW
+302 EADYNMGKDIKLW

-325 IKAELKVG
+325 LKAELKAG
-333 KNNSQKTVDF
+333 KNNSNVSVDF
-343 GMRHFSKKGSV
+343 GMRSFSKKGSV
-354 LTNNDQPVFLRGTLE
+354 LTINEQPVFLRGTLE
-369 CDIFPLTG
+369 CNIFPLTG
-377 HAPMDKEGWRKVFGA
+377 HPPMDKEGWRKVFGT
-392 AKNWGLNHLRFHS
+392 AKDWGLNHLRFHS
-405 WCPPEA
+405 WCPPQA

-429 WSLKIG
+429 WVLKIG
-435 EDQKT
+435 EDPKT

-449 HMINEYGNHPSFCM
+449 RMIDEYGNHPSFCM

-474 TVLTKLMNSLKAKD
+474 TVLTKLMNSLRAKD

-501 KEHGVWPEPED
+501 KGHGDWPEPED

-538 NKDYVASV
+538 NKDYTASV
-546 EGMTVPLITHE
+546 EGMTVPLVTHE

-579 INFKSVKEDLER
+579 INFKSLKEDLER
-591 KGLIAK
+591 KGLINK

-663 RSFSAPVVPLL
+663 RQFSAPVVPLL
-674 RFAKATHL
+674 RFSKAAYT
-682 NNESF
+682 NDEFF
-687 TASLDVSN
+687 TAFLDISN
-695 YSDKNL
+695 YSDSVLKD
-701 NNQEIEWSITEGE
+701 QEIEWSINDGNTI
-714 NVIASGST
+714 VASGNT
-722 KANITI
+722 KAAIFI
-728 GYNHKLLELNESL
+728 GYNHKILDINESL
-741 QKITKASKL
+741 QKITKATKL
-750 TVKVNL
+750 TVIVNL
-756 KGSEYKNQWNIWVY
+756 KGTNYKNQWNIWIY
-770 PQKQKIDYGKVVYTR
+770 PQKQNIDYGKVVYTR
-785 NPDEAYKL
+785 SLEEAYKL
-793 LSAGKTVLLNPDW
+793 LKAGKKVLLNPDW
-806 KKISGIEGKFVP
+806 KKIKGIEGKFVP

-845 EFPTDMNTDW
+845 DFPTDINTDW
-855 QWWNLNVNSTTLITD
+855 QWWDLNVNSTTLITD
-870 PIIGGKP
+870 GIEGGSP

-894 FEGSVKSGKLV
+894 FEGSVGSGKLV
-905 IASFDLNTDLDN
+905 IASFDLATDLDK
-917 RPVAKQMLVSILKYM
+917 RPVTKQMLISILKYM
-932 NSTSFNPAIIENPEV
+932 NSESFNPEAIKNPEILKSV
-947 LKTVLAN
+947 LTE
-954 QKEKDK
+954 QKEKGK
-960 EAATSIY
+960 EDAKSIY

>member
-1 MLKKLPKIKRK
+1 MQI
-12 KSALNSLNQLNPC
+12 
-25 ANNKNII
+25 KNII
-32 NSKRMKI
+32 A
-39 KHTLLSVL
+39 TVLLLL
-47 FLVFLVSWDSEDK
+47 FLSSWTSDNK
-60 RVLNIAGDW
+60 MILNIGGDW

-84 QNLNFKQPIK
+84 QNRSFKQLIK

-100 DAGIGVPNKLKPS
+100 DAGLGVPNKLKPG

-129 GAAWYTREITV
+129 GAAWYTREITI
-140 PKDWKGKQFI
+140 PKDWKGKELI

-160 TVWIDGKQIETEQ
+160 NVWIDGKELETGQ
-173 NSLIAPHYFDL
+173 NSLIAPHYYDL
-184 THYLIAGKTQRLTIR
+184 SKYLVAGKMHRITIR
-199 IDNRKQFDISVDN
+199 VDNRKQFDISIDN

-230 KMEIEAFDVVRIANV
+230 KMEIEAFTAVRVSNLQVKPDVSTR
-245 QVNPDIISAKAK
+245 KAQ
-257 LKLTINNASKKTEKG
+257 LTLTLTNNTKRAEKG
-272 VLNIKAINK
+272 VLSIRAINK
-281 KSKVEITALQK
+281 KSNSTVETFQK
-292 AIQIKTGESV
+292 EIQINAGQSIVEV
-302 VDLDYDMGKDVKLW
+302 DYDMGKDVKLW

-325 IKAELKVG
+325 LIAELKTK
-333 KNNSQKTVDF
+333 KNESQIAVDF
-343 GMRHFSKKGSV
+343 GMRSFSKKGSV
-354 LTNNDQPVFLRGTLE
+354 LTINDQPVFLRGTLE

-377 HAPMDKEGWRKVFGA
+377 HAPMDKEGWRKVFGT
-392 AKNWGLNHLRFHS
+392 AKKWGLNHLRFHS
-405 WCPPEA
+405 WCPPET
-411 AFEVADEMGF
+411 AFEIADEMGF

-449 HMINEYGNHPSFCM
+449 RMIDEYGNHPSFCM

-474 TVLTKLMNSLKAKD
+474 NVLTKLMNSLKAKD
-488 DRHLYTTTSFTFE
+488 SRHLYTTTSFTFE

-538 NKDYVASV
+538 NKDYVTSV

-573 TGVLEP
+573 TGILEP

-591 KGLIAK
+591 KGLIHK

-608 AVILYKEEIERAL
+608 AAILYKEEIERAL

-663 RSFSAPVVPLL
+663 RQFSAPVVPLL
-674 RFAKATHL
+674 RFVKATYT
-682 NNESF
+682 NDESF
-687 TASLDVSN
+687 IASLDVSN
-695 YSDKNL
+695 YGESSLKD
-701 NNQEIEWSITEGE
+701 QEIEWSI
-714 NVIASGST
+714 NDRDFIIASGSI
-722 KANITI
+722 KATITV
-728 GYNHKLLELNESL
+728 GYNHKILEVNESL
-741 QKITKASKL
+741 QKINKATKL
-750 TVKVNL
+750 TISVNL
-756 KGSEYKNQWNIWVY
+756 KGTNYKNQWNVWIY
-770 PQKQKIDYGKVVYTR
+770 PKKQTIDYGKVVYTR
-785 NPDEAYKL
+785 NLAEAYKL
-793 LSAGKTVLLNPDW
+793 LKAGKKVLLNPDW
-806 KKISGIEGKFVP
+806 KKLKGIEGKFVP
-818 VFWSPVHFPKQ
+818 VFWSPIHFPKQ
-829 AGTMGVLCNPS
+829 AGTMGVLCNPA
-840 HKALA
+840 HQALA
-845 EFPTDMNTDW
+845 NFPTDMNTDW
-855 QWWNLNVNSTTLITD
+855 QWWDLNVNSTTLIVDT
-870 PIIGGKP
+870 IVGGNP

-894 FEGSVKSGKLV
+894 YEGSVKTGKLV
-905 IASFDLNTDLDN
+905 VVSFDLSTDLEK
-917 RPVAKQMLVSILKYM
+917 RPVAKQMLISILKYM
-932 NSTSFNPAIIENPEV
+932 NSTAFNPEEIKNPEV
-947 LKTVLAN
+947 LKTILAD
-954 QKEKDK
+954 QQEKGK

>member
-1 MLKKLPKIKRK
+1 
-12 KSALNSLNQLNPC
+12 
-25 ANNKNII
+25 
-32 NSKRMKI
+32 MKI
-39 KHTLLSVL
+39 KHIITSVL
-47 FLVFLVSWDSEDK
+47 LLVFLSSWDSKEK
-60 RVLNIAGDW
+60 LIMNIAGDW
-69 TVQLDSTDIGLKNGW
+69 TAQLDSTDIGLKKGW
-84 QNLNFKQPIK
+84 QNMSFKQSIK

-100 DAGIGVPNKLKPS
+100 DARLGVPNKLTPT

-129 GAAWYTREITV
+129 GAVWYTREITI
-140 PKDWKGKQFI
+140 PKNWKKKEFV
-150 LKLERVIWKT
+150 LKLERVIWNT
-160 TVWIDGKQIETEQ
+160 NVWIDGKEVLGEQ

-184 THYLIAGKTQRLTIR
+184 SKYLIAGKIHRITIR
-199 IDNRKQFDISVDN
+199 VDNRKLFDISVDN

-219 ETQIIWNGIIG
+219 QTQITWNGIIG
-230 KMEIEAFDVVRIANV
+230 KMEIEAVDAVRIVNL
-245 QVNPDIISAKAK
+245 QVKPEINTGIAKVKVTLKNSTKNTKGILSITAVNKKTKISAAM
-257 LKLTINNASKKTEKG
+257 
-272 VLNIKAINK
+272 
-281 KSKVEITALQK
+281 LQK
-292 AIQIKTGESV
+292 EIRIKTGESV
-302 VDLDYDMGKDVKLW
+302 VEADYNMGKDIKLW

-325 IKAELKVG
+325 LKAELKAS
-333 KNNSQKTVDF
+333 KNNSEASVDF
-343 GMRHFSKKGSV
+343 GMRSFSRKGSV
-354 LTNNDQPVFLRGTLE
+354 LTINEQPVFLRGTLE
-369 CDIFPLTG
+369 CNIFPLTG
-377 HAPMDKEGWRKVFGA
+377 HPPMDKEGWIKVFGT
-392 AKNWGLNHLRFHS
+392 AKEWGLNHLRFHS
-405 WCPPEA
+405 WCPPQA

-429 WSLKIG
+429 WVLKIG
-435 EDQKT
+435 QDQKT

-449 HMINEYGNHPSFCM
+449 RMIDEYGNHPSFCM

-501 KEHGVWPEPED
+501 KGHGDWPEPED

-532 SESPTF
+532 SELPTF
-538 NKDYVASV
+538 NKDYAASV
-546 EGMTVPLITHE
+546 EEMTVPLVTHE

-591 KGLIAK
+591 KGLINK

-608 AVILYKEEIERAL
+608 AAILYKEEIERAL

-663 RSFSAPVVPLL
+663 RQFSAPVVPLL
-674 RFAKATHL
+674 RFPKATYT

-687 TASLDVSN
+687 TASLDISN
-695 YSDKNL
+695 FSDAVLK
-701 NNQEIEWSITEGE
+701 NQEIEWSIKDG
-714 NVIASGST
+714 NKVVASGSMKT
-722 KANITI
+722 EVSI
-728 GYNHKLLELNESL
+728 GYNHKILDINESL
-741 QKITKASKL
+741 QEITKATKL
-750 TVKVNL
+750 TIKVNL
-756 KGSEYKNQWNIWVY
+756 KGINYKNQWHTWVY
-770 PQKQKIDYGKVVYTR
+770 PQKQTIDYGQVVYTR
-785 NPDEAYKL
+785 NLDEAYKL
-793 LSAGKTVLLNPDW
+793 LNAGKNVLLNPEW
-806 KKISGIEGKFVP
+806 KKIKGIEGKFVP

-829 AGTMGVLCNPS
+829 AGTMGVLCNPD

-845 EFPTDMNTDW
+845 DFPTEMHTDW
-855 QWWNLNVNSTTLITD
+855 QWWDLNVNSTTLIMD
-870 PIIGGKP
+870 GIEGGNP

-886 NNRKLASL
+886 NNRRLASL

-905 IASFDLNTDLDN
+905 IASFDLATDLDK
-917 RPVAKQMLVSILKYM
+917 RPVAKQMLLSILKYM
-932 NSTSFNPAIIENPEV
+932 NSDSFSPEIIKNPEI
-947 LKTVLAN
+947 LKSILAS
-954 QKEKDK
+954 QKEKGK
-960 EAATSIY
+960 EGATSIY